1 MPTIDPALQEF
12 FSTPDTPN
20 KNTNTQPVP
29 ITETIAP
36 EPKPT
41 GKPQPVDPNLLN
53 FFNEEKTNYQ
63 KIQPKQ
69 SGLVKDPKEDDF
81 GFWRIV
87 GDMTLSIPQGVVNA
101 VEEQGDFL
109 DENIVSLG
117 GIEFGDK
124 DGKLSFKDFIPQ
136 YVSPKRWKEQRYSE
150 ERQLPL
156 FYKPKTL
163 AGNITEG
170 VSRFITGFY
179 LPNKFLKGAGLVGGF
194 GVTALRGMSAGAVA
208 DLTVFDPN
216 EGRLSDMLVEFDSPV
231 LNNAV
236 TQYLATDE
244 EDTEMEGRLK
254 NVLEGM
260 IIGGVAEG
268 VLFGIKAFKKA
279 KATKNFDEKNAI
291 YKEAGEAIKEVQNPK
306 SKTITLNEYSEI
318 SSKGEIKQARTEDQN
333 FEAIL
338 SGEIKAVEFNFMDS
352 TSKLSKE
359 YESGT
364 FTKKIENKKLYIE
377 DDKMGKVYIGKTK
390 KDVDFL
396 KNSENPYDY
405 GISSGYSENDIA
417 AFYLKKRGGNTK
429 LAYEEFISDRQNYI
443 NKTKQLT
450 TISPIVRK
458 AIVDGNPA
466 INVDELT
473 KEFKIGEKTAKAD
486 SESFIKKILNTKSFR
501 NAEHVLKTI
510 DDAVEQ
516 FDDAT
521 KNFLENDVL
530 RNDVAEELAKTLARN
545 KDELLRALPK
555 QTEAAKQGTVRMLA
569 TKMVLQEIARNLQD
583 TSIKYVKQFKDNE
596 KLWTKEARQEIANYT
611 RLIQDVTY
619 SLKEQIRNAARQTQ
633 AGRIQVGAVG
643 GKVIDAEKAA
653 EFVRLYNSNPII
665 LARKF
670 ASGSLDEVIQNAGK
684 TKYQKA
690 IEVFNSA
697 YINSLLSGVFTQAV
711 NLKSGLYEALI
722 RPMEQV
728 IGGAI
733 ARDKKSIQLGFAQY
747 RGMVMSFRD
756 TWKAVGIALRQ
767 GDAVL
772 DPLARTQDNLQI
784 VNGKAVRP
792 ISAANLGFNG
802 RVGTAVDWIGRVI
815 ELPSRLLLTS
825 DEFLKQINY
834 RGRLLSNAI
843 DNTLELRLD
852 ITSKE
857 GKKNIER
864 ILKEGF
870 DANGLANIKDNP
882 INQKALDYARESTF
896 TNSLDNGSYLNWG
909 SKIEN
914 LLRQSPE
921 FRFIMPFIRT
931 PTNLWRHFSN
941 RIPGFGLLTKQNKE
955 LWNSGD
961 RRARAEVLGRQ
972 ALGFAGTMYAL
983 DVALEY
989 VETKDGMRLP
999 KLTGNGPANFDI
1011 KKQWLS
1017 LGWQPYSFAR
1027 QNSDGTVT
1035 YIQYNRMDPR
1045 FYVLGIIADLKEN
1058 IANINDEDK
1067 SDIFGSAFLTVFK
1080 NVTNKTYLRGLS
1092 DVFEVLAEPT
1102 PKNIS
1107 QFFGGV
1113 VGNLIPFVSFRSQGI
1128 PILGIDPDKEA
1139 FQTRSF
1145 IDQVISKT
1153 PFAKGYLETKR
1164 DILTGEPIEK
1174 KPTGLVINP
1183 DGIASFSFWFMG
1195 PTMVGKSSD
1204 VKQDPTAYEVAR
1216 LKLTLSAPE
1225 INKFKVDLTEFKKG
1239 DQTAYDYWLE
1249 QIGKSKDFDGTTLK
1263 QKLENTFKTS
1273 QYKSAKEGDET
1284 FDGGKEYIIKRIFE
1298 GYKKLA
1304 YANMLQKYP
1313 EVRKEIEKSQ
1323 GYKYEM
1329 LTPLKAGEKQIP
1341 KGLE

>member
-1 MPTIDPALQEF
+1 
-12 FSTPDTPN
+12 
-20 KNTNTQPVP
+20 
-29 ITETIAP
+29 
-36 EPKPT
+36 
-41 GKPQPVDPNLLN
+41 
-53 FFNEEKTNYQ
+53 
-63 KIQPKQ
+63 
-69 SGLVKDPKEDDF
+69 
-81 GFWRIV
+81 
-87 GDMTLSIPQGVVNA
+87 MTLSIPQGVVNA

-109 DENIVSLG
+109 DENIISLG

-179 LPNKFLKGAGLVGGF
+179 TPSKILKGVGLSGGF
-194 GVTALRGMSAGAVA
+194 IATGLRGLSAGAVS

-260 IIGGVAEG
+260 LIGGPLEI
-268 VLFGIKAFKKA
+268 LFGIKAFKKA

-291 YKEAGEAIKEVQNPK
+291 YKEAGEAIKEVQA
-306 SKTITLNEYSEI
+306 
-318 SSKGEIKQARTEDQN
+318 G
-333 FEAIL
+333 
-338 SGEIKAVEFNFMDS
+338 
-352 TSKLSKE
+352 
-359 YESGT
+359 
-364 FTKKIENKKLYIE
+364 
-377 DDKMGKVYIGKTK
+377 
-390 KDVDFL
+390 
-396 KNSENPYDY
+396 
-405 GISSGYSENDIA
+405 
-417 AFYLKKRGGNTK
+417 
-429 LAYEEFISDRQNYI
+429 
-443 NKTKQLT
+443 NKTA
-450 TISPIVRK
+450 PVVRK

-466 INVDELT
+466 INVDELV

-510 DDAVEQ
+510 DDVAEQ

-569 TKMVLQEIARNLQD
+569 SKMVLQEIARNLQE
-583 TSIKYVKQFKDNE
+583 TSIKYVKQFGDNE
-596 KLWTKEARQEIANYT
+596 KLWTKETRQEIANYAN
-611 RLIQDVTY
+611 LIQNVTY
-619 SLKEQIRNAARQTQ
+619 SLKEQIRGAARVTQ
-633 AGRIQVGAVG
+633 AGRVQVGAVD
-643 GKVIDAEKAA
+643 GKVINAEKAA
-653 EFVRLYNSNPII
+653 EYVKLYNSNPII
-665 LARKF
+665 LAKKF
-670 ASGSLDEVIQNAGK
+670 STGSLDEVIQIAGK

-722 RPMEQV
+722 RPMEQI
-728 IGGAI
+728 IGGGL
-733 ARDKKSIQLGFAQY
+733 ARDKRSIKLGFAQY
-747 RGMVMSFRD
+747 RGMIMSFRD
-756 TWKAVGIALRQ
+756 TWRAVGIALRQ

-802 RVGTAVDWIGRVI
+802 RVGTAIDWIGRVI
-815 ELPSRLLLTS
+815 ELPSRLLITS

-834 RGRLLSNAI
+834 RGRLFTNALE
-843 DNTLELRLD
+843 NTMELGLD

-857 GKKNIER
+857 GRKNIDR

-870 DANGLANIKDNP
+870 DENGLANIKNNP
-882 INQKALDYARESTF
+882 INEKALQYARESTF
-896 TNSLDNGSYLNWG
+896 TNSLTDGSYRNWG
-909 SKIEN
+909 SKIETFIRN
-914 LLRQSPE
+914 SPE
-921 FRFIMPFIRT
+921 FRFIIPFIRT

-941 RIPGFGLLTKQNKE
+941 RVPGFGFLTRQNQE

-972 ALGFAGTMYAL
+972 ALGFAATMYGL
-983 DVALEY
+983 DVALEF

-999 KLTGNGPANFDI
+999 KITGNGPANFDI

-1017 LGWQPYSFAR
+1017 LGWQPYSIAR
-1027 QNSDGTVT
+1027 QNADGTVT

-1045 FYVLGIIADLKEN
+1045 FYVLGITADLKEN

-1067 SDIFGSAFLTVFK
+1067 LDLIGAAFLTVFK

-1092 DVFEVLAEPT
+1092 DVFEVLSDPT

-1113 VGNLIPFVSFRSQGI
+1113 VGNLIPYVSFRSQGI
-1128 PILGIDPDKEA
+1128 PGIIDPDKEA
-1139 FQTRSF
+1139 FETRSF
-1145 IDQVISKT
+1145 IDQVIAKT
-1153 PFAKGYLETKR
+1153 PFAKGYLERKR

-1204 VKQDPTAYEVAR
+1204 VNQDPVAYEVAR
-1216 LKLTLSAPE
+1216 LKLTLSTPE
-1225 INKFKVDLTEFKKG
+1225 IKRIKTVDLTEYKKG

-1249 QIGKSKDFDGTTLK
+1249 QIGKAKDFDGTTLK

-1313 EVRKEIEKSQ
+1313 EVRKEIEKAQ

-1329 LTPLKAGEKQIP
+1329 LTPLKAGQKQIP
-1341 KGLE
+1341 SGLE

>member
-20 KNTNTQPVP
+20 KNINTPPVP
-29 ITETIAP
+29 ITETVAP

-41 GKPQPVDPNLLN
+41 GKPQAIDPNLLN

-81 GFWRIV
+81 GFWRTV

-136 YVSPKRWKEQRYSE
+136 YVSPTRWKEQRYSE

-170 VSRFITGFY
+170 VSRFVTGFY
-179 LPNKFLKGAGLVGGF
+179 TPNKFLKGAGLVGGF
-194 GVTALRGMSAGAVA
+194 GVTALRGMTAGAVA

-254 NVLEGM
+254 NVIEGM

-279 KATKNFDEKNAI
+279 KATQNFDEKNAI
-291 YKEAGEAIKEVQNPK
+291 YKEAGEAIKEVQA
-306 SKTITLNEYSEI
+306 
-318 SSKGEIKQARTEDQN
+318 G
-333 FEAIL
+333 
-338 SGEIKAVEFNFMDS
+338 
-352 TSKLSKE
+352 
-359 YESGT
+359 
-364 FTKKIENKKLYIE
+364 
-377 DDKMGKVYIGKTK
+377 
-390 KDVDFL
+390 
-396 KNSENPYDY
+396 
-405 GISSGYSENDIA
+405 
-417 AFYLKKRGGNTK
+417 
-429 LAYEEFISDRQNYI
+429 
-443 NKTKQLT
+443 NKTA
-450 TISPIVRK
+450 PVVRK

-486 SESFIKKILNTKSFR
+486 AESFIKKILNTKSFR

-510 DDAVEQ
+510 DDVADQ

-521 KNFLENDVL
+521 KNYLENDVL
-530 RNDVAEELAKTLARN
+530 RNDIAEELAKTLARD
-545 KDELLRALPK
+545 KDEILRALPK
-555 QTEAAKQGTVRMLA
+555 QTEAAKQGTVRMVA
-569 TKMVLQEIARNLQD
+569 SKMILQEIARNLQD
-583 TSIKYVKQFKDNE
+583 TSIKYVKQFGENE
-596 KLWTKEARQEIANYT
+596 KLWTKESRQEIANYAN
-611 RLIQDVTY
+611 LIQKVTY
-619 SLKEQIRNAARQTQ
+619 SLKEQIRGAARVTQ

-653 EFVRLYNSNPII
+653 EFVRLYNSNPVI
-665 LARKF
+665 LAKKF
-670 ASGSLDEVIQNAGK
+670 STGSLDEVIQNAGK

-728 IGGAI
+728 VGGAI

-747 RGMVMSFRD
+747 RGMIHSFRD
-756 TWKAVGIALRQ
+756 TWKAVGLALRQ

-802 RVGTAVDWIGRVI
+802 RVGTAIDWIGRVI
-815 ELPSRLLLTS
+815 ELPSRLLITS

-834 RGRLLSNAI
+834 RGRLLSNALE
-843 DNTLELRLD
+843 NTMELGLD

-870 DANGLANIKDNP
+870 DENGLANIKNNP
-882 INQKALDYARESTF
+882 INEKALQYARESTF
-896 TNSLDNGSYLNWG
+896 TNSLTNGSYRNWG
-909 SKIEN
+909 SKIESFIRN
-914 LLRQSPE
+914 SPE
-921 FRFIMPFIRT
+921 FRFVMPFIRT

-941 RIPGFGLLTKQNKE
+941 RIPGFGLLTRQNQE

-1035 YIQYNRMDPR
+1035 YVQYNRMDPR
-1045 FYVLGIIADLKEN
+1045 FYVLGIMADLKEN

-1067 SDIFGSAFLTVFK
+1067 SDIFGAAVLTVFK

-1092 DVFEVLAEPT
+1092 DTFEVLSEPT

-1128 PILGIDPDKEA
+1128 PLLGIDPDKEA
-1139 FQTRSF
+1139 LETRSF
-1145 IDQVISKT
+1145 IDQIIAKT

-1225 INKFKVDLTEFKKG
+1225 IKKFKVDLTEFKKG

-1249 QIGKSKDFDGTTLK
+1249 QVGKAKDFDGTTLK

-1284 FDGGKEYIIKRIFE
+1284 FDGGKEYIVKRIFE

-1323 GYKYEM
+1323 GYKYQM

>member
-20 KNTNTQPVP
+20 KNINTQPVP
-29 ITETIAP
+29 ITETVAP

-41 GKPQPVDPNLLN
+41 GKPQAIDPNLLN

-81 GFWRIV
+81 GFWRTV

-136 YVSPKRWKEQRYSE
+136 YVSPTRWKEQKYSE

-179 LPNKFLKGAGLVGGF
+179 TPNKFLKGAGLVGGF
-194 GVTALRGMSAGAVA
+194 GVTALRGMTAGAVA

-216 EGRLSDMLVEFDSPV
+216 EGRLSDLLVEFDSPV

-254 NVLEGM
+254 NVIEGM

-279 KATKNFDEKNAI
+279 KATQNFDEKNAI
-291 YKEAGEAIKEVQNPK
+291 YKEAGEAIKEVQA
-306 SKTITLNEYSEI
+306 
-318 SSKGEIKQARTEDQN
+318 G
-333 FEAIL
+333 
-338 SGEIKAVEFNFMDS
+338 
-352 TSKLSKE
+352 
-359 YESGT
+359 
-364 FTKKIENKKLYIE
+364 
-377 DDKMGKVYIGKTK
+377 
-390 KDVDFL
+390 
-396 KNSENPYDY
+396 
-405 GISSGYSENDIA
+405 
-417 AFYLKKRGGNTK
+417 
-429 LAYEEFISDRQNYI
+429 
-443 NKTKQLT
+443 NKTALV
-450 TISPIVRK
+450 VRK

-473 KEFKIGEKTAKAD
+473 KEFKVGEKTAKAD

-510 DDAVEQ
+510 DDVADQ

-530 RNDVAEELAKTLARN
+530 RNDVAEELATTLARN
-545 KDELLRALPK
+545 KDEILRALPK

-569 TKMVLQEIARNLQD
+569 SKMVLQEIARNLQD
-583 TSIKYVKQFKDNE
+583 TSIKYVKQFGDNE
-596 KLWTKEARQEIANYT
+596 KLWTKEARQEIANYAN
-611 RLIQDVTY
+611 LIQNVTY
-619 SLKEQIRNAARQTQ
+619 SLKEQIRGAARVTQ
-633 AGRIQVGAVG
+633 AGRVQVGAVG
-643 GKVIDAEKAA
+643 GKVVDAEKAA

-665 LARKF
+665 LAKKF
-670 ASGSLDEVIQNAGK
+670 STGSLDEVIQNAGK

-733 ARDKKSIQLGFAQY
+733 TRDKKTIQLGFAQY
-747 RGMVMSFRD
+747 RGMLMSFRD
-756 TWKAVGIALRQ
+756 TWKATSLALRQ

-802 RVGTAVDWIGRVI
+802 RVGTSIDWIGRVI
-815 ELPSRLLLTS
+815 ELPSRLLITG

-834 RGRLLSNAI
+834 RGRLLSNALE
-843 DNTLELRLD
+843 NTMELGLD

-857 GKKNIER
+857 GRKNIDR

-870 DANGLANIKDNP
+870 DENGLANIKNNP
-882 INQKALDYARESTF
+882 INEKALQYARESTF
-896 TNSLDNGSYLNWG
+896 TNSLTNGSYLNWG

-914 LLRQSPE
+914 FLRQSPE

-941 RIPGFGLLTKQNKE
+941 RIPGFGALTKQNRD

-1045 FYVLGIIADLKEN
+1045 FYVLGIMADLKEN

-1113 VGNLIPFVSFRSQGI
+1113 VGNLIPFVSFRSQGV
-1128 PILGIDPDKEA
+1128 PLLGIDPDKEA

-1145 IDQVISKT
+1145 IDQVIAKT

-1164 DILTGEPIEK
+1164 DILTGDPIEK

-1225 INKFKVDLTEFKKG
+1225 IKKFKVDLTEFKKG

-1249 QIGKSKDFDGTTLK
+1249 QVGKAKDFDGTTLK

-1284 FDGGKEYIIKRIFE
+1284 VDGGKEYIIKRIFD

>member
-20 KNTNTQPVP
+20 KNINTQPVP
-29 ITETIAP
+29 ITETVAP

-41 GKPQPVDPNLLN
+41 GKPQAIDPNLLN

-81 GFWRIV
+81 GFWRTV

-136 YVSPKRWKEQRYSE
+136 YVSPTRWKEQKYSE

-179 LPNKFLKGAGLVGGF
+179 TPNKFLKGAGLVGGF
-194 GVTALRGMSAGAVA
+194 GVTALRGMTAGAVA

-216 EGRLSDMLVEFDSPV
+216 EGRLSDLLVEFDSPV

-254 NVLEGM
+254 NVIEGM

-279 KATKNFDEKNAI
+279 KATQNFDEKNAI
-291 YKEAGEAIKEVQNPK
+291 YKEAGEAIKEVQA
-306 SKTITLNEYSEI
+306 
-318 SSKGEIKQARTEDQN
+318 G
-333 FEAIL
+333 
-338 SGEIKAVEFNFMDS
+338 
-352 TSKLSKE
+352 
-359 YESGT
+359 
-364 FTKKIENKKLYIE
+364 
-377 DDKMGKVYIGKTK
+377 
-390 KDVDFL
+390 
-396 KNSENPYDY
+396 
-405 GISSGYSENDIA
+405 
-417 AFYLKKRGGNTK
+417 
-429 LAYEEFISDRQNYI
+429 
-443 NKTKQLT
+443 NKTALV
-450 TISPIVRK
+450 VRK

-473 KEFKIGEKTAKAD
+473 KEFKVGEKTAKAD

-510 DDAVEQ
+510 DDVADQ

-530 RNDVAEELAKTLARN
+530 RNDVAEELATTLARN
-545 KDELLRALPK
+545 KDEILRALPK

-569 TKMVLQEIARNLQD
+569 SKMVLQEIARNLQD
-583 TSIKYVKQFKDNE
+583 TSIKYVKQFGDNE
-596 KLWTKEARQEIANYT
+596 KLWTKEARQEIANYAN
-611 RLIQDVTY
+611 LIQNVTY
-619 SLKEQIRNAARQTQ
+619 SLKEQIRGAARVTQ
-633 AGRIQVGAVG
+633 AGRVQVGAVG
-643 GKVIDAEKAA
+643 GKVVDAEKAA

-665 LARKF
+665 LAKKF
-670 ASGSLDEVIQNAGK
+670 STGSLDEVIQNAGK

-747 RGMVMSFRD
+747 RGMIHSFRD

-802 RVGTAVDWIGRVI
+802 RVGTAIDWIGRVI
-815 ELPSRLLLTS
+815 ELPSRLLITS

-834 RGRLLSNAI
+834 RGRLLSNALE
-843 DNTLELRLD
+843 NTMELGLD

-857 GKKNIER
+857 GRKNIDR

-870 DANGLANIKDNP
+870 DENGLANIKNNP
-882 INQKALDYARESTF
+882 INEKALQYARESTF
-896 TNSLDNGSYLNWG
+896 TNSLTNGSYRNWG
-909 SKIEN
+909 SKIESFIRN
-914 LLRQSPE
+914 SPE
-921 FRFIMPFIRT
+921 FRFVMPFIRT

-941 RIPGFGLLTKQNKE
+941 RIPGFGLLTRQNQE

-989 VETKDGMRLP
+989 IETKDGMRLP

-1067 SDIFGSAFLTVFK
+1067 TDIMGAAVLTVFK

-1092 DVFEVLAEPT
+1092 DTFEILSEPT

-1128 PILGIDPDKEA
+1128 PGILDPDKEA
-1139 FQTRSF
+1139 LQTRSF
-1145 IDQVISKT
+1145 IDQVIAKT

-1195 PTMVGKSSD
+1195 PTMVGRSSD
-1204 VKQDPTAYEVAR
+1204 VKQDTTAYEVAR

-1225 INKFKVDLTEFKKG
+1225 IKKFKVDLTEFKKG

-1249 QIGKSKDFDGTTLK
+1249 QVGKAKDFDGTTLK

-1284 FDGGKEYIIKRIFE
+1284 VDGGKEYIIKRIFD

-1323 GYKYEM
+1323 GYKYQM

>member
-20 KNTNTQPVP
+20 KNINTQSVP
-29 ITETIAP
+29 ITETVTP

-81 GFWRIV
+81 GFWRTV

-124 DGKLSFKDFIPQ
+124 DGKLSFKDFIPK
-136 YVSPKRWKEQRYSE
+136 YVSPTRWKEQKYSE

-163 AGNITEG
+163 AGNVTEG
-170 VSRFITGFY
+170 VSRFLGGYF
-179 LPNKFLKGAGLVGGF
+179 LPSRFLKGAGLVGGF
-194 GVTALRGMSAGAVA
+194 GVTALRGLTAGAVA

-279 KATKNFDEKNAI
+279 KATQNFDEKNAI
-291 YKEAGEAIKEVQNPK
+291 YKEAGEAIKEVQ
-306 SKTITLNEYSEI
+306 
-318 SSKGEIKQARTEDQN
+318 A
-333 FEAIL
+333 
-338 SGEIKAVEFNFMDS
+338 
-352 TSKLSKE
+352 
-359 YESGT
+359 
-364 FTKKIENKKLYIE
+364 
-377 DDKMGKVYIGKTK
+377 
-390 KDVDFL
+390 
-396 KNSENPYDY
+396 
-405 GISSGYSENDIA
+405 
-417 AFYLKKRGGNTK
+417 GNT
-429 LAYEEFISDRQNYI
+429 
-443 NKTKQLT
+443 T
-450 TISPIVRK
+450 SPVVRK

-510 DDAVEQ
+510 DDAASQ

-530 RNDVAEELAKTLARN
+530 RNDIAEGLAKNIASS
-545 KDELLRALPK
+545 KDEILRALPK

-569 TKMVLQEIARNLQD
+569 SKMVLQEIARNLQD
-583 TSIKYVKQFKDNE
+583 TSIKYVKQFGENE

-611 RLIQDVTY
+611 KLIQDVTY
-619 SLKEQIRNAARQTQ
+619 SLKEQIRGAARVTQ
-633 AGRIQVGAVG
+633 AGRVKVGAVG

-653 EFVRLYNSNPII
+653 EYVRLYNSNPII
-665 LARKF
+665 LAKKF

-747 RGMVMSFRD
+747 RGMIHSFRD

-802 RVGTAVDWIGRVI
+802 RVGTAIDWIGRVI
-815 ELPSRLLLTS
+815 ELPSRLLITS

-834 RGRLLSNAI
+834 RGRLLSNALE
-843 DNTLELRLD
+843 NTMELGLD

-857 GKKNIER
+857 GRKNIDR
-864 ILKEGF
+864 ILKQGF
-870 DANGLANIKDNP
+870 DENGLANIKNNP
-882 INQKALDYARESTF
+882 INEKALQYARESTF
-896 TNSLDNGSYLNWG
+896 TNSLTDGSYRNWG
-909 SKIEN
+909 SKIESFIKN
-914 LLRQSPE
+914 SPE
-921 FRFIMPFIRT
+921 FRFVMPFIRT

-941 RIPGFGLLTKQNKE
+941 RIPGFGLLTRQNQE

-989 VETKDGMRLP
+989 IETKDGMRLP

-1067 SDIFGSAFLTVFK
+1067 SDIFGAAVLTVFK

-1092 DVFEVLAEPT
+1092 DTFEVLAEPT

-1128 PILGIDPDKEA
+1128 PGILDPDKEA
-1139 FQTRSF
+1139 LQTRSF
-1145 IDQVISKT
+1145 IDQVIAKT

-1225 INKFKVDLTEFKKG
+1225 IKKFKVDLTEFKKG

-1249 QIGKSKDFDGTTLK
+1249 QVGKAKDFDGTTLK

-1284 FDGGKEYIIKRIFE
+1284 VDGGKEYIIKRIFD

-1313 EVRKEIEKSQ
+1313 EVRKKIEKSQ

>member
-1 MPTIDPALQEF
+1 MPTIDASIQEF

-29 ITETIAP
+29 ITETVAP

-81 GFWRIV
+81 GFWRTV

-101 VEEQGDFL
+101 IEEQGDFL

-124 DGKLSFKDFIPQ
+124 DGKLSFKDFIPK
-136 YVSPKRWKEQRYSE
+136 YVSPTRWKEQKYSE

-163 AGNITEG
+163 AGNVTEG

-179 LPNKFLKGAGLVGGF
+179 TPSKILKGVGLSGGF
-194 GVTALRGMSAGAVA
+194 IATGLRGLSAGAVS

-216 EGRLSDMLVEFDSPV
+216 EGRLSDMLVEFDSPL

-260 IIGGVAEG
+260 LIGGPLEI
-268 VLFGIKAFKKA
+268 LFGIKAFKKA
-279 KATKNFDEKNAI
+279 KATQSIDEKLAI
-291 YKEAGEAIKEVQNPK
+291 YKEAGDAIKEVQA
-306 SKTITLNEYSEI
+306 
-318 SSKGEIKQARTEDQN
+318 G
-333 FEAIL
+333 
-338 SGEIKAVEFNFMDS
+338 
-352 TSKLSKE
+352 
-359 YESGT
+359 
-364 FTKKIENKKLYIE
+364 
-377 DDKMGKVYIGKTK
+377 
-390 KDVDFL
+390 
-396 KNSENPYDY
+396 
-405 GISSGYSENDIA
+405 
-417 AFYLKKRGGNTK
+417 
-429 LAYEEFISDRQNYI
+429 
-443 NKTKQLT
+443 NKTT
-450 TISPIVRK
+450 PIVRK

-510 DDAVEQ
+510 DDAAEQ

-530 RNDVAEELAKTLARN
+530 RNDVAEELAKKIASS
-545 KDELLRALPK
+545 KDEILRALPK

-569 TKMVLQEIARNLQD
+569 SKMVLQEIARNLQD
-583 TSIKYVKQFKDNE
+583 TSIKYVKQFGDNE

-619 SLKEQIRNAARQTQ
+619 SLKEQIRGAARVTQ
-633 AGRIQVGAVG
+633 AGRVQVGAVG

-653 EFVRLYNSNPII
+653 EYVRLYNSNPII

-802 RVGTAVDWIGRVI
+802 RVGTAVDWLGRVI

-834 RGRLLSNAI
+834 RGRLLTNAL
-843 DNTLELRLD
+843 DNTMELGLD

-857 GKKNIER
+857 GKKNIDR

-870 DANGLANIKDNP
+870 DENGLANIKNNP
-882 INQKALDYARESTF
+882 INEKALQYARESTF
-896 TNSLDNGSYLNWG
+896 TNSLTNGSYLNWG

-914 LLRQSPE
+914 FLRKSPE

-941 RIPGFGLLTKQNKE
+941 RIPGFGLLTRQNQE
-955 LWNSGD
+955 LWSSGD

-989 VETKDGMRLP
+989 IQTKDGMRLP

-1017 LGWQPYSFAR
+1017 LGWQPYSIAR
-1027 QNSDGTVT
+1027 QNSDGSVT
-1035 YIQYNRMDPR
+1035 YVQYNRMDPR
-1045 FYVLGIIADLKEN
+1045 FYVLGIMADLKEN

-1067 SDIFGSAFLTVFK
+1067 ADIFGSAFLTVFK
-1080 NVTNKTYLRGLS
+1080 NATNKTYLRGLS

-1128 PILGIDPDKEA
+1128 PLLGIDPDKEA
-1139 FQTRSF
+1139 LETRSF
-1145 IDQVISKT
+1145 IDQVIAKT

-1164 DILTGEPIEK
+1164 DILTGDPIEK

-1195 PTMVGKSSD
+1195 PTMVGKESD

-1216 LKLTLSAPE
+1216 LKLTLSAPD
-1225 INKFKVDLTEFKKG
+1225 IKKFKVDLTEFKKG
-1239 DQTAYDYWLE
+1239 DQTAYDYYLE

-1273 QYKSAKEGDET
+1273 QYKSAKEGDESV
-1284 FDGGKEYIIKRIFE
+1284 DGGKEYIIKRIFD

>member
-1 MPTIDPALQEF
+1 
-12 FSTPDTPN
+12 
-20 KNTNTQPVP
+20 
-29 ITETIAP
+29 
-36 EPKPT
+36 
-41 GKPQPVDPNLLN
+41 
-53 FFNEEKTNYQ
+53 
-63 KIQPKQ
+63 
-69 SGLVKDPKEDDF
+69 
-81 GFWRIV
+81 
-87 GDMTLSIPQGVVNA
+87 
-101 VEEQGDFL
+101 
-109 DENIVSLG
+109 
-117 GIEFGDK
+117 
-124 DGKLSFKDFIPQ
+124 
-136 YVSPKRWKEQRYSE
+136 
-150 ERQLPL
+150 
-156 FYKPKTL
+156 
-163 AGNITEG
+163 
-170 VSRFITGFY
+170 
-179 LPNKFLKGAGLVGGF
+179 
-194 GVTALRGMSAGAVA
+194 
-208 DLTVFDPN
+208 
-216 EGRLSDMLVEFDSPV
+216 
-231 LNNAV
+231 
-236 TQYLATDE
+236 
-244 EDTEMEGRLK
+244 
-254 NVLEGM
+254 
-260 IIGGVAEG
+260 
-268 VLFGIKAFKKA
+268 
-279 KATKNFDEKNAI
+279 
-291 YKEAGEAIKEVQNPK
+291 
-306 SKTITLNEYSEI
+306 
-318 SSKGEIKQARTEDQN
+318 
-333 FEAIL
+333 
-338 SGEIKAVEFNFMDS
+338 
-352 TSKLSKE
+352 
-359 YESGT
+359 
-364 FTKKIENKKLYIE
+364 
-377 DDKMGKVYIGKTK
+377 
-390 KDVDFL
+390 
-396 KNSENPYDY
+396 
-405 GISSGYSENDIA
+405 
-417 AFYLKKRGGNTK
+417 
-429 LAYEEFISDRQNYI
+429 
-443 NKTKQLT
+443 
-450 TISPIVRK
+450 
-458 AIVDGNPA
+458 
-466 INVDELT
+466 
-473 KEFKIGEKTAKAD
+473 
-486 SESFIKKILNTKSFR
+486 
-501 NAEHVLKTI
+501 
-510 DDAVEQ
+510 
-516 FDDAT
+516 
-521 KNFLENDVL
+521 
-530 RNDVAEELAKTLARN
+530 
-545 KDELLRALPK
+545 
-555 QTEAAKQGTVRMLA
+555 MLA
-569 TKMVLQEIARNLQD
+569 SKMVLQEIARNLQD
-583 TSIKYVKQFKDNE
+583 TSIKYVKQFGENE

-611 RLIQDVTY
+611 KLIQDVTY
-619 SLKEQIRNAARQTQ
+619 SLKEQIRGAARVTQ
-633 AGRIQVGAVG
+633 AGRVKVGAVG

-653 EFVRLYNSNPII
+653 EYVRLYNSNPII
-665 LARKF
+665 LAKKF

-747 RGMVMSFRD
+747 RGMIHSFRD

-802 RVGTAVDWIGRVI
+802 RVGTAIDWIGRVI
-815 ELPSRLLLTS
+815 ELPSRLLITS

-834 RGRLLSNAI
+834 RGRLLSNALE
-843 DNTLELRLD
+843 NTMELGLD

-857 GKKNIER
+857 GRKNIDR

-870 DANGLANIKDNP
+870 DENGLANIKNNP
-882 INQKALDYARESTF
+882 INEKALQYARESTF
-896 TNSLDNGSYLNWG
+896 TNSLTDGSYRNWG
-909 SKIEN
+909 SKIESFIKN
-914 LLRQSPE
+914 SPE
-921 FRFIMPFIRT
+921 FRFVMPFIRT

-941 RIPGFGLLTKQNKE
+941 RIPGFGLLTRQNQE

-989 VETKDGMRLP
+989 IETKDGMRLP

-1092 DVFEVLAEPT
+1092 DTFEVLAEPT

-1128 PILGIDPDKEA
+1128 PGILDPDKEA
-1139 FQTRSF
+1139 LQTRSF
-1145 IDQVISKT
+1145 IDQVIAKT

-1164 DILTGEPIEK
+1164 DILTGDPIEK

-1225 INKFKVDLTEFKKG
+1225 IKKFKVDLTEFKKG

-1249 QIGKSKDFDGTTLK
+1249 QVGKAKDFDGTTLK

-1284 FDGGKEYIIKRIFE
+1284 VDGGKEYIIKRIFD

>member
-20 KNTNTQPVP
+20 KNINTQSVP
-29 ITETIAP
+29 ITETVAP

-41 GKPQPVDPNLLN
+41 GKPQAIDPNLLN

-81 GFWRIV
+81 GFWRTV

-124 DGKLSFKDFIPQ
+124 DGKLSFKDFIPK
-136 YVSPKRWKEQRYSE
+136 YVSPTRWKEQKYSE

-194 GVTALRGMSAGAVA
+194 TVTGLRGMSAGAIA

-236 TQYLATDE
+236 TQYLATNE

-260 IIGGVAEG
+260 LIGGPLEI
-268 VLFGIKAFKKA
+268 LFGIKAFKKA
-279 KATKNFDEKNAI
+279 KATQNFDEKNAI
-291 YKEAGEAIKEVQNPK
+291 YKEAGEAIKEVQA
-306 SKTITLNEYSEI
+306 
-318 SSKGEIKQARTEDQN
+318 G
-333 FEAIL
+333 
-338 SGEIKAVEFNFMDS
+338 
-352 TSKLSKE
+352 
-359 YESGT
+359 
-364 FTKKIENKKLYIE
+364 
-377 DDKMGKVYIGKTK
+377 
-390 KDVDFL
+390 
-396 KNSENPYDY
+396 
-405 GISSGYSENDIA
+405 
-417 AFYLKKRGGNTK
+417 
-429 LAYEEFISDRQNYI
+429 
-443 NKTKQLT
+443 NKTALV
-450 TISPIVRK
+450 VRK
-458 AIVDGNPA
+458 TIVDGNPA

-473 KEFKIGEKTAKAD
+473 KEFKVGEKTAKAD

-501 NAEHVLKTI
+501 NAEHVLKTL
-510 DDAVEQ
+510 DDVADQ

-530 RNDVAEELAKTLARN
+530 RNDVAEELATTLARN
-545 KDELLRALPK
+545 KDEILRALPK

-569 TKMVLQEIARNLQD
+569 SKMVLQEIARNLQD
-583 TSIKYVKQFKDNE
+583 TSIKYIAQFGENE

-611 RLIQDVTY
+611 KLIQDVTY
-619 SLKEQIRNAARQTQ
+619 SLKEQIRGAARLTQ
-633 AGRIQVGAVG
+633 AGRVQVGAVG

-653 EFVRLYNSNPII
+653 EYVRLYNSNPII
-665 LARKF
+665 LAKKF

-747 RGMVMSFRD
+747 RGMVTSFRD

-784 VNGKAVRP
+784 VNGKTVRP

-815 ELPSRLLLTS
+815 ELPSRLLITS

-834 RGRLLSNAI
+834 RGRLLSNALN
-843 DNTLELRLD
+843 NTMELRLD

-870 DANGLANIKDNP
+870 DENGLANIKNNP
-882 INQKALDYARESTF
+882 INEKALQYARESTF
-896 TNSLDNGSYLNWG
+896 TNSLTNGSYLNWG

-914 LLRQSPE
+914 FLRQSPE

-941 RIPGFGLLTKQNKE
+941 RIPGFGLLTRQNQE

-1035 YIQYNRMDPR
+1035 YVQYNRMDPR
-1045 FYVLGIIADLKEN
+1045 FYVLGIMADLKEN

-1113 VGNLIPFVSFRSQGI
+1113 VGNLIPFVSFRSQGV
-1128 PILGIDPDKEA
+1128 PLLGIDPDKEA

-1145 IDQVISKT
+1145 IDQVIAKT

-1164 DILTGEPIEK
+1164 DILTGDPIEK

-1225 INKFKVDLTEFKKG
+1225 IKKFKVDLTEFKKG

-1249 QIGKSKDFDGTTLK
+1249 QVGKAKDFDGTTLK

-1284 FDGGKEYIIKRIFE
+1284 VDGGKEYIIKRIFE

>member
-1 MPTIDPALQEF
+1 MPTIDASIQEF

-29 ITETIAP
+29 ITETVAP

-69 SGLVKDPKEDDF
+69 SGLVKNPKENDF
-81 GFWRIV
+81 GFWRTV

-101 VEEQGDFL
+101 IEEQGDFL

-124 DGKLSFKDFIPQ
+124 DGKLSFKDFIPK
-136 YVSPKRWKEQRYSE
+136 YVSPTRWKEQKYSE

-163 AGNITEG
+163 AGNVTEG

-179 LPNKFLKGAGLVGGF
+179 TPSKILKGVGLSGGF
-194 GVTALRGMSAGAVA
+194 IATGLRGLSAGAVS

-216 EGRLSDMLVEFDSPV
+216 EGRLSDMLVEFDSPL

-260 IIGGVAEG
+260 LIGGPLEI
-268 VLFGIKAFKKA
+268 LFGIKAFKKA
-279 KATKNFDEKNAI
+279 KATQSIDEKLAI
-291 YKEAGEAIKEVQNPK
+291 YKEAGDAIKEVQA
-306 SKTITLNEYSEI
+306 
-318 SSKGEIKQARTEDQN
+318 G
-333 FEAIL
+333 
-338 SGEIKAVEFNFMDS
+338 
-352 TSKLSKE
+352 
-359 YESGT
+359 
-364 FTKKIENKKLYIE
+364 
-377 DDKMGKVYIGKTK
+377 
-390 KDVDFL
+390 
-396 KNSENPYDY
+396 
-405 GISSGYSENDIA
+405 
-417 AFYLKKRGGNTK
+417 
-429 LAYEEFISDRQNYI
+429 
-443 NKTKQLT
+443 NKTT
-450 TISPIVRK
+450 PIVRK

-510 DDAVEQ
+510 DDAAEQ

-530 RNDVAEELAKTLARN
+530 RNDVAEELAKKIASS
-545 KDELLRALPK
+545 KDEILRALPK

-569 TKMVLQEIARNLQD
+569 SKMVLQEIARNLQD
-583 TSIKYVKQFKDNE
+583 TSIKYVKQFGDNE

-619 SLKEQIRNAARQTQ
+619 SLKEQIRGAARVTQ
-633 AGRIQVGAVG
+633 AGRVQVGAVG

-653 EFVRLYNSNPII
+653 EYVRLYNSNPII

-802 RVGTAVDWIGRVI
+802 RVGTAVDWLGRVI

-834 RGRLLSNAI
+834 RGRLLTNAL
-843 DNTLELRLD
+843 DNTMELGLD

-857 GKKNIER
+857 GRKNIDR

-870 DANGLANIKDNP
+870 DENGLANIKNNP
-882 INQKALDYARESTF
+882 INEKALQYARESTF
-896 TNSLDNGSYLNWG
+896 TNSLTNGSYLNWG

-914 LLRQSPE
+914 FLRKSPE

-941 RIPGFGLLTKQNKE
+941 RIPGFGLLTRQNQE
-955 LWNSGD
+955 LWSSGD

-989 VETKDGMRLP
+989 IQTKDGMRLP

-1017 LGWQPYSFAR
+1017 LGWQPYSIAR
-1027 QNSDGTVT
+1027 QNSDGSVT
-1035 YIQYNRMDPR
+1035 YVQYNRMDPR
-1045 FYVLGIIADLKEN
+1045 FYVLGIMADLKEN

-1080 NVTNKTYLRGLS
+1080 NATNKTYLRGLS
-1092 DVFEVLAEPT
+1092 DVFEVLGDPT

-1113 VGNLIPFVSFRSQGI
+1113 VGNFIPFVSFRSQGV

-1139 FQTRSF
+1139 LETRSF
-1145 IDQVISKT
+1145 IDQVIAKT

-1195 PTMVGKSSD
+1195 PTMVGKESD

-1216 LKLTLSAPE
+1216 LKLTLSAPD
-1225 INKFKVDLTEFKKG
+1225 IKKFKVDLTEFKKG
-1239 DQTAYDYWLE
+1239 DQTAYDYYLE

-1273 QYKSAKEGDET
+1273 QYKSAKEGDESV
-1284 FDGGKEYIIKRIFE
+1284 DGGKEYIIKRIFD

>member
-20 KNTNTQPVP
+20 KNINTQSVP
-29 ITETIAP
+29 ITETVTP

-81 GFWRIV
+81 GFWRTV

-124 DGKLSFKDFIPQ
+124 DGKLSFKDFIPK
-136 YVSPKRWKEQRYSE
+136 YVSPTRWKEQKYSE

-163 AGNITEG
+163 AGNVTEG

-179 LPNKFLKGAGLVGGF
+179 TPSKILKGVGLSGGF
-194 GVTALRGMSAGAVA
+194 IATGLRGLSAGAVS

-216 EGRLSDMLVEFDSPV
+216 EGRLSDMLVEFDSPL

-260 IIGGVAEG
+260 LIGGPLEI
-268 VLFGIKAFKKA
+268 LFGIKAFKKA
-279 KATKNFDEKNAI
+279 KATQNFDEKNAI
-291 YKEAGEAIKEVQNPK
+291 YKEAGEAIKEVQ
-306 SKTITLNEYSEI
+306 
-318 SSKGEIKQARTEDQN
+318 A
-333 FEAIL
+333 
-338 SGEIKAVEFNFMDS
+338 
-352 TSKLSKE
+352 
-359 YESGT
+359 
-364 FTKKIENKKLYIE
+364 
-377 DDKMGKVYIGKTK
+377 
-390 KDVDFL
+390 
-396 KNSENPYDY
+396 
-405 GISSGYSENDIA
+405 
-417 AFYLKKRGGNTK
+417 GNT
-429 LAYEEFISDRQNYI
+429 
-443 NKTKQLT
+443 T
-450 TISPIVRK
+450 SPAVRK

-473 KEFKIGEKTAKAD
+473 KEFKVGEKTAKAD

-510 DDAVEQ
+510 DDVADQ

-530 RNDVAEELAKTLARN
+530 RNDVAEELATTLARN
-545 KDELLRALPK
+545 KDEILRALPK

-569 TKMVLQEIARNLQD
+569 SKMVLQEIARNLQD
-583 TSIKYVKQFKDNE
+583 TSIKYVKQFGDNE
-596 KLWTKEARQEIANYT
+596 KLWTKEARQEIANYAN
-611 RLIQDVTY
+611 LIQNVTY
-619 SLKEQIRNAARQTQ
+619 SLKEQIRGAARVTQ
-633 AGRIQVGAVG
+633 AGRVQVGAVG
-643 GKVIDAEKAA
+643 GKVVDAEKAA

-665 LARKF
+665 LAKKF
-670 ASGSLDEVIQNAGK
+670 STGSLDEVIQNAGK

-733 ARDKKSIQLGFAQY
+733 TRDKKTIQLGFAQY
-747 RGMVMSFRD
+747 RGMLMSFRD
-756 TWKAVGIALRQ
+756 TWKATSLALRQ

-802 RVGTAVDWIGRVI
+802 RVGTSIDWIGRVI
-815 ELPSRLLLTS
+815 ELPSRLLITG

-834 RGRLLSNAI
+834 RGRLLSNALE
-843 DNTLELRLD
+843 NTMELGLD

-857 GKKNIER
+857 GRKNIDR

-870 DANGLANIKDNP
+870 DENGLANIKNNP
-882 INQKALDYARESTF
+882 INEKALQYARESTF
-896 TNSLDNGSYLNWG
+896 TNSLTNGSYLNWG

-914 LLRQSPE
+914 FLRQSPE

-941 RIPGFGLLTKQNKE
+941 RIPGFGALTKQNRD

-1035 YIQYNRMDPR
+1035 YVQYNRMDPR
-1045 FYVLGIIADLKEN
+1045 FYVLGIMADLKEN

-1113 VGNLIPFVSFRSQGI
+1113 VGNLIPFVSFRSQGV
-1128 PILGIDPDKEA
+1128 PLLGIDPDKEA

-1164 DILTGEPIEK
+1164 DILTGDPIEK

-1225 INKFKVDLTEFKKG
+1225 IKKFKVDLTEFKKG

-1249 QIGKSKDFDGTTLK
+1249 QVGKAKDFDGTTLK

-1284 FDGGKEYIIKRIFE
+1284 VDGGKEYIIKRIFD

>member
-12 FSTPDTPN
+12 FSTQDTPN
-20 KNTNTQPVP
+20 KNINTQPVP
-29 ITETIAP
+29 ITETVAP
-36 EPKPT
+36 EPKPI

-81 GFWRIV
+81 GFWRTV

-101 VEEQGDFL
+101 IEEQGDFL

-124 DGKLSFKDFIPQ
+124 DGKLSFKDFIPK
-136 YVSPKRWKEQRYSE
+136 YVSPTRWKEQKYSE

-163 AGNITEG
+163 AGNVTEG

-179 LPNKFLKGAGLVGGF
+179 TPSKILKGVGLSGGF
-194 GVTALRGMSAGAVA
+194 IATGLRGLSAGAVS

-216 EGRLSDMLVEFDSPV
+216 EGRLSDMLVEFDSPL

-260 IIGGVAEG
+260 LIGGPLEI
-268 VLFGIKAFKKA
+268 LFGIKAFKKA
-279 KATKNFDEKNAI
+279 KATQSIDEKLAI
-291 YKEAGEAIKEVQNPK
+291 YKEAGDAIKEVQA
-306 SKTITLNEYSEI
+306 
-318 SSKGEIKQARTEDQN
+318 G
-333 FEAIL
+333 
-338 SGEIKAVEFNFMDS
+338 
-352 TSKLSKE
+352 
-359 YESGT
+359 
-364 FTKKIENKKLYIE
+364 
-377 DDKMGKVYIGKTK
+377 
-390 KDVDFL
+390 
-396 KNSENPYDY
+396 
-405 GISSGYSENDIA
+405 
-417 AFYLKKRGGNTK
+417 
-429 LAYEEFISDRQNYI
+429 
-443 NKTKQLT
+443 NKTT
-450 TISPIVRK
+450 PIVRK

-510 DDAVEQ
+510 DDAAEQ

-530 RNDVAEELAKTLARN
+530 RNDVAEELAKKIASS
-545 KDELLRALPK
+545 KDEILRALPK

-569 TKMVLQEIARNLQD
+569 SKMVLQEIARNLQD
-583 TSIKYVKQFKDNE
+583 TSIKYVKQFGDNE

-619 SLKEQIRNAARQTQ
+619 SLKEQIRGAARVTQ
-633 AGRIQVGAVG
+633 AGRVQVGAVG

-653 EFVRLYNSNPII
+653 EYVRLYNSNPII

-733 ARDKKSIQLGFAQY
+733 ARDKKSIQLGIAQY

-802 RVGTAVDWIGRVI
+802 RVGTAVDWLGRVI

-834 RGRLLSNAI
+834 RGRLLTNAL
-843 DNTLELRLD
+843 DNTMELGLD

-857 GKKNIER
+857 GRKNIDR

-870 DANGLANIKDNP
+870 DENGLANIKNNP
-882 INQKALDYARESTF
+882 INEKALQYARESTF
-896 TNSLDNGSYLNWG
+896 TNSLTNGSYLNWG

-914 LLRQSPE
+914 FLRQSPE

-941 RIPGFGLLTKQNKE
+941 RIPGFGLLTRQNQE
-955 LWNSGD
+955 LWSSGD

-989 VETKDGMRLP
+989 IQTKDGMRLP

-1017 LGWQPYSFAR
+1017 LGWQPYSIAR
-1027 QNSDGTVT
+1027 QNSDGSVT
-1035 YIQYNRMDPR
+1035 YVQYNRMDPR
-1045 FYVLGIIADLKEN
+1045 FYVLGIMADLKEN

-1080 NVTNKTYLRGLS
+1080 NATNKTYLRGLS
-1092 DVFEVLAEPT
+1092 DVFEVLGDPT

-1113 VGNLIPFVSFRSQGI
+1113 VGNFIPFVSFRSQGV

-1139 FQTRSF
+1139 LETRSF
-1145 IDQVISKT
+1145 IDQVIAKT

-1164 DILTGEPIEK
+1164 DILTGDPIEK

-1195 PTMVGKSSD
+1195 PTMVGKESD

-1216 LKLTLSAPE
+1216 LKLTLSAPD
-1225 INKFKVDLTEFKKG
+1225 IKKFKVDLTEFKKG
-1239 DQTAYDYWLE
+1239 DQTAYDYYLE

-1273 QYKSAKEGDET
+1273 QYKSAKEGDESV
-1284 FDGGKEYIIKRIFE
+1284 DGGKEYIIKRIFD

>member
-20 KNTNTQPVP
+20 KNINTQPVP
-29 ITETIAP
+29 ITETVAP

-41 GKPQPVDPNLLN
+41 GKPQAIDPNLLN

-81 GFWRIV
+81 GFWRTV

-136 YVSPKRWKEQRYSE
+136 YVSPTRWKEQKYSE

-179 LPNKFLKGAGLVGGF
+179 TPNKFLKGAGLVGGF
-194 GVTALRGMSAGAVA
+194 GVTALRGMTAGAVA

-254 NVLEGM
+254 NVIEGM

-279 KATKNFDEKNAI
+279 KATQDFDKKNAI
-291 YKEAGEAIKEVQNPK
+291 YKEAGEAIKEVQA
-306 SKTITLNEYSEI
+306 
-318 SSKGEIKQARTEDQN
+318 G
-333 FEAIL
+333 
-338 SGEIKAVEFNFMDS
+338 
-352 TSKLSKE
+352 
-359 YESGT
+359 
-364 FTKKIENKKLYIE
+364 
-377 DDKMGKVYIGKTK
+377 
-390 KDVDFL
+390 
-396 KNSENPYDY
+396 
-405 GISSGYSENDIA
+405 
-417 AFYLKKRGGNTK
+417 
-429 LAYEEFISDRQNYI
+429 
-443 NKTKQLT
+443 NKTALV
-450 TISPIVRK
+450 VRK

-473 KEFKIGEKTAKAD
+473 KEFKVGEKTAKAD

-510 DDAVEQ
+510 DDVADQ

-530 RNDVAEELAKTLARN
+530 RNDVAEELATTLARN
-545 KDELLRALPK
+545 KDEILRALPK

-569 TKMVLQEIARNLQD
+569 SKMVLQEIARNLQD
-583 TSIKYVKQFKDNE
+583 TSIKYVKQFGDNE
-596 KLWTKEARQEIANYT
+596 KLWTKEARQEIANYAN
-611 RLIQDVTY
+611 LIQNVTY
-619 SLKEQIRNAARQTQ
+619 SLKEQIRGAARVTQ
-633 AGRIQVGAVG
+633 AGRVQVGAVG
-643 GKVIDAEKAA
+643 GKVVDAEKAA

-665 LARKF
+665 LAKKF
-670 ASGSLDEVIQNAGK
+670 STGSLDEVIQNAGK

-733 ARDKKSIQLGFAQY
+733 TRDKKTIQLGFAQY
-747 RGMVMSFRD
+747 RGMIHSFRD
-756 TWKAVGIALRQ
+756 TWKAVGFALRQ

-802 RVGTAVDWIGRVI
+802 RVGTSIDWIGRVI
-815 ELPSRLLLTS
+815 ELPSRLLITG

-834 RGRLLSNAI
+834 RGRLLSNALE
-843 DNTLELRLD
+843 NTMELGLD

-857 GKKNIER
+857 GRKNIDR

-870 DANGLANIKDNP
+870 DENGLANIKNNP
-882 INQKALDYARESTF
+882 INEKALQYARESTF
-896 TNSLDNGSYLNWG
+896 TNSLTNGSYLNWG

-914 LLRQSPE
+914 FLRQSPE

-941 RIPGFGLLTKQNKE
+941 RIPGFGALTKQNRD

-1045 FYVLGIIADLKEN
+1045 FYVLGIMADLKEN

-1113 VGNLIPFVSFRSQGI
+1113 VGNLIPFVSFRSQGV
-1128 PILGIDPDKEA
+1128 PLLGIDPDKEA

-1145 IDQVISKT
+1145 IDQVIAKT

-1225 INKFKVDLTEFKKG
+1225 IKKFKVDLTEFKKG

-1249 QIGKSKDFDGTTLK
+1249 QVGKAKDFDGTTLK

-1284 FDGGKEYIIKRIFE
+1284 VDGGKEYIIKRIFD

>member
-20 KNTNTQPVP
+20 KNINTQSVP
-29 ITETIAP
+29 ITETVAP

-41 GKPQPVDPNLLN
+41 GKPQAVDPNLLN

-81 GFWRIV
+81 GFWRTV

-136 YVSPKRWKEQRYSE
+136 YVSPTRWKEQKYSE

-179 LPNKFLKGAGLVGGF
+179 TPNKFLKGAGLVGGF
-194 GVTALRGMSAGAVA
+194 GVTALRGMTAGAVA

-254 NVLEGM
+254 NVIEGM

-279 KATKNFDEKNAI
+279 KATQDFDKKNAI
-291 YKEAGEAIKEVQNPK
+291 YKEAGEAIKEVQA
-306 SKTITLNEYSEI
+306 
-318 SSKGEIKQARTEDQN
+318 G
-333 FEAIL
+333 
-338 SGEIKAVEFNFMDS
+338 
-352 TSKLSKE
+352 
-359 YESGT
+359 
-364 FTKKIENKKLYIE
+364 
-377 DDKMGKVYIGKTK
+377 
-390 KDVDFL
+390 
-396 KNSENPYDY
+396 
-405 GISSGYSENDIA
+405 
-417 AFYLKKRGGNTK
+417 
-429 LAYEEFISDRQNYI
+429 
-443 NKTKQLT
+443 NKTA
-450 TISPIVRK
+450 SVVRK

-473 KEFKIGEKTAKAD
+473 KEFKVGEKTAKAD

-510 DDAVEQ
+510 DDVADQ

-530 RNDVAEELAKTLARN
+530 RNDVAEELATTLARN
-545 KDELLRALPK
+545 KDEILRALPK

-569 TKMVLQEIARNLQD
+569 SKMVLQEIARNLQD
-583 TSIKYVKQFKDNE
+583 TSIKYVKQFGDNE
-596 KLWTKEARQEIANYT
+596 KLWTKEARQEIANYAN
-611 RLIQDVTY
+611 LIQNVTY
-619 SLKEQIRNAARQTQ
+619 SLKEQIRGAARVTQ
-633 AGRIQVGAVG
+633 AGRVQVGAVG
-643 GKVIDAEKAA
+643 GKVVDAEKAA

-665 LARKF
+665 LAKKF
-670 ASGSLDEVIQNAGK
+670 STGSLDEVIQNAGK

-747 RGMVMSFRD
+747 RGMIHSFRD

-802 RVGTAVDWIGRVI
+802 RVGTSIDWIGRVI
-815 ELPSRLLLTS
+815 ELPSRLLITG

-834 RGRLLSNAI
+834 RGRLLSNALE
-843 DNTLELRLD
+843 NTMELGLD

-857 GKKNIER
+857 GRKNIDR

-870 DANGLANIKDNP
+870 DENGLANIKNNP
-882 INQKALDYARESTF
+882 INEKALQYARESTF
-896 TNSLDNGSYLNWG
+896 TNSLTNGSYLNWG

-914 LLRQSPE
+914 FLRQSPE

-941 RIPGFGLLTKQNKE
+941 RIPGFGLLTRQNQE

-1045 FYVLGIIADLKEN
+1045 FYVLGIMADLKEN

-1113 VGNLIPFVSFRSQGI
+1113 VGNLIPFVSFRSQGV
-1128 PILGIDPDKEA
+1128 PLLGIDPDKEA

-1145 IDQVISKT
+1145 IDQVIAKT

-1225 INKFKVDLTEFKKG
+1225 IKKFKVDLTEFKKG

-1249 QIGKSKDFDGTTLK
+1249 QVGKAKDFDGTTLK

-1284 FDGGKEYIIKRIFE
+1284 VDGGKEYIIKRIFD

>member
-20 KNTNTQPVP
+20 KNINTQSVP
-29 ITETIAP
+29 ITETVTP

-69 SGLVKDPKEDDF
+69 SGLVKDPKENDF
-81 GFWRIV
+81 GFWRTV
-87 GDMTLSIPQGVVNA
+87 GDMTLSIPQGVVNS

-109 DENIVSLG
+109 DENIISLG
-117 GIEFGDK
+117 GFEFGDN
-124 DGKLSFKDFIPQ
+124 DGKLSFKDFIPK
-136 YVSPKRWKEQRYSE
+136 YVSPKRWKEGKYSE

-179 LPNKFLKGAGLVGGF
+179 APNKFLKGAGLVGGF
-194 GVTALRGMSAGAVA
+194 GVTALRGMTAGAVA

-216 EGRLSDMLVEFDSPV
+216 EGRLSDLLVEYDSPV

-260 IIGGVAEG
+260 IIGGFAES

-291 YKEAGEAIKEVQNPK
+291 YKEAGDAIKEVQ
-306 SKTITLNEYSEI
+306 
-318 SSKGEIKQARTEDQN
+318 A
-333 FEAIL
+333 
-338 SGEIKAVEFNFMDS
+338 
-352 TSKLSKE
+352 
-359 YESGT
+359 
-364 FTKKIENKKLYIE
+364 
-377 DDKMGKVYIGKTK
+377 
-390 KDVDFL
+390 
-396 KNSENPYDY
+396 
-405 GISSGYSENDIA
+405 
-417 AFYLKKRGGNTK
+417 GNTT
-429 LAYEEFISDRQNYI
+429 A
-443 NKTKQLT
+443 
-450 TISPIVRK
+450 PVVRK
-458 AIVDGNPA
+458 AIVEGNPA
-466 INVDELT
+466 INVDELI

-486 SESFIKKILNTKSFR
+486 LESFIKKILNTKSFR

-510 DDAVEQ
+510 DDAASQ

-530 RNDVAEELAKTLARN
+530 RNDVAEELAKKIASS
-545 KDELLRALPK
+545 KDEILRALPK
-555 QTEAAKQGTVRMLA
+555 QTEAAKQGTIRMLA
-569 TKMVLQEIARNLQD
+569 SKMVLQEIARNLQD
-583 TSIKYVKQFKDNE
+583 TSIKYIAQFGENP
-596 KLWTKEARQEIANYT
+596 KLWTKQAIQEIANYT
-611 RLIQDVTY
+611 KLIQDVTY
-619 SLKEQIRNAARQTQ
+619 SLKEQIRGAARVTQ
-633 AGRIQVGAVG
+633 AGRVKVGAVG

-653 EFVRLYNSNPII
+653 EYVRLYNSNPII
-665 LARKF
+665 LAKKF

-747 RGMVMSFRD
+747 RGMIHSFRD

-802 RVGTAVDWIGRVI
+802 RVGTAIDWIGRVI
-815 ELPSRLLLTS
+815 ELPSRLLITS

-834 RGRLLSNAI
+834 RGRLLSNALE
-843 DNTLELRLD
+843 NTMELGLD

-857 GKKNIER
+857 GRKNIDR

-870 DANGLANIKDNP
+870 DENGLANIKNNP
-882 INQKALDYARESTF
+882 INEKALQYARESTF
-896 TNSLDNGSYLNWG
+896 TNSLTDGSYRNWG
-909 SKIEN
+909 SKIESFIKN
-914 LLRQSPE
+914 SPE
-921 FRFIMPFIRT
+921 FRFVMPFIRT

-941 RIPGFGLLTKQNKE
+941 RIPGFGLLTRQNQE

-989 VETKDGMRLP
+989 IETKDGMRLP

-1067 SDIFGSAFLTVFK
+1067 SDIFGAAVLTVFK

-1092 DVFEVLAEPT
+1092 DTFEVLAEPT

-1128 PILGIDPDKEA
+1128 PGILDPDKEA
-1139 FQTRSF
+1139 LQTRSF
-1145 IDQVISKT
+1145 IDQVIAKT

-1225 INKFKVDLTEFKKG
+1225 IKKFKVDLTEFKKG

-1249 QIGKSKDFDGTTLK
+1249 QVGKAKDFDGTTLK

-1284 FDGGKEYIIKRIFE
+1284 VDGGKEYIIKRIFD

>member
-12 FSTPDTPN
+12 FSTLDTPN

-29 ITETIAP
+29 ITETVAP

-41 GKPQPVDPNLLN
+41 GKPQAVDPNLLN

-81 GFWRIV
+81 NLWRIV

-163 AGNITEG
+163 AGNVTEG

-194 GVTALRGMSAGAVA
+194 GVTALRGLTAGAVA

-279 KATKNFDEKNAI
+279 KSTKNFDEKNAI
-291 YKEAGEAIKEVQNPK
+291 YKEAGEAIKEVQA
-306 SKTITLNEYSEI
+306 
-318 SSKGEIKQARTEDQN
+318 G
-333 FEAIL
+333 
-338 SGEIKAVEFNFMDS
+338 
-352 TSKLSKE
+352 
-359 YESGT
+359 
-364 FTKKIENKKLYIE
+364 
-377 DDKMGKVYIGKTK
+377 
-390 KDVDFL
+390 
-396 KNSENPYDY
+396 
-405 GISSGYSENDIA
+405 
-417 AFYLKKRGGNTK
+417 
-429 LAYEEFISDRQNYI
+429 
-443 NKTKQLT
+443 NKTA
-450 TISPIVRK
+450 PVVRK

-466 INVDELT
+466 INTDELL

-510 DDAVEQ
+510 DDVAEQ

-569 TKMVLQEIARNLQD
+569 SKMVLQEIARNLQD
-583 TSIKYVKQFKDNE
+583 TSIKYVKQFGDNE
-596 KLWTKEARQEIANYT
+596 KLWTKEARQEIANYAN
-611 RLIQDVTY
+611 LIQNVTY
-619 SLKEQIRNAARQTQ
+619 SLKEQIRGAARVTQ
-633 AGRIQVGAVG
+633 AGRVQVGAVD

-665 LARKF
+665 LAKKF
-670 ASGSLDEVIQNAGK
+670 STGSLDEVVQNASK

-728 IGGAI
+728 VGGAI

-747 RGMVMSFRD
+747 RGMIHSFRD

-802 RVGTAVDWIGRVI
+802 RVGTAIDWIGRVI
-815 ELPSRLLLTS
+815 ELPSRLLITS

-834 RGRLLSNAI
+834 RGRLLSNALE
-843 DNTLELRLD
+843 NTMELGLD

-870 DANGLANIKDNP
+870 DENGLANIKNNP
-882 INQKALDYARESTF
+882 INEKALQYARESTF
-896 TNSLDNGSYLNWG
+896 TNSLTDGSYRNWG
-909 SKIEN
+909 SKIESFIRN
-914 LLRQSPE
+914 SPE
-921 FRFIMPFIRT
+921 FRFVMPFIRT

-941 RIPGFGLLTKQNKE
+941 RVPGFGFLTRQNQE

-972 ALGFAGTMYAL
+972 ALGFAATMYAL

-989 VETKDGMRLP
+989 IEKDGMRLP
-999 KLTGNGPANFDI
+999 KLSGNGPANFDI

-1113 VGNLIPFVSFRSQGI
+1113 VGNIIPFVSFRSQGI
-1128 PILGIDPDKEA
+1128 PLLGIDPDKEA
-1139 FQTRSF
+1139 LETRSF
-1145 IDQVISKT
+1145 IDQVIAKT

-1204 VKQDPTAYEVAR
+1204 VKQDPVAYEVSR

-1225 INKFKVDLTEFKKG
+1225 IKKFKVDLTEFKKG

-1284 FDGGKEYIIKRIFE
+1284 FDGGKEYIVKRIFE

>member
-1 MPTIDPALQEF
+1 MPTIDPSLQEF

-20 KNTNTQPVP
+20 KNINTQPVP
-29 ITETIAP
+29 ITETVAP

-41 GKPQPVDPNLLN
+41 GKPQAIDPNLLN

-81 GFWRIV
+81 GFWRTV

-136 YVSPKRWKEQRYSE
+136 YVSPTRWKEQKYSE

-179 LPNKFLKGAGLVGGF
+179 TPNKFLKGAGLVGGF
-194 GVTALRGMSAGAVA
+194 GVTALRGMTAGAVA

-216 EGRLSDMLVEFDSPV
+216 EGRLSDLLVEFDSPV

-254 NVLEGM
+254 NVIEGM

-279 KATKNFDEKNAI
+279 KATQDFDKKNAI
-291 YKEAGEAIKEVQNPK
+291 YKEAGEAIKEVQA
-306 SKTITLNEYSEI
+306 
-318 SSKGEIKQARTEDQN
+318 G
-333 FEAIL
+333 
-338 SGEIKAVEFNFMDS
+338 
-352 TSKLSKE
+352 
-359 YESGT
+359 
-364 FTKKIENKKLYIE
+364 
-377 DDKMGKVYIGKTK
+377 
-390 KDVDFL
+390 
-396 KNSENPYDY
+396 
-405 GISSGYSENDIA
+405 
-417 AFYLKKRGGNTK
+417 
-429 LAYEEFISDRQNYI
+429 
-443 NKTKQLT
+443 NKTALV
-450 TISPIVRK
+450 VRK

-473 KEFKIGEKTAKAD
+473 KEFKVGEKTAKAD

-510 DDAVEQ
+510 DDVADQ

-530 RNDVAEELAKTLARN
+530 RNDVAEELATTLARN
-545 KDELLRALPK
+545 KDEILRALPK

-569 TKMVLQEIARNLQD
+569 SKMVLQEIARNLQD
-583 TSIKYVKQFKDNE
+583 TSIKYVKQFGDNE
-596 KLWTKEARQEIANYT
+596 KLWTKEARQEIANYAN
-611 RLIQDVTY
+611 LIQNVTY
-619 SLKEQIRNAARQTQ
+619 SLKEQIRGAARVTQ
-633 AGRIQVGAVG
+633 AGRVQVGAVG
-643 GKVIDAEKAA
+643 GKVVDAEKAA

-665 LARKF
+665 LAKKF
-670 ASGSLDEVIQNAGK
+670 STGSLDEVIQNAGK

-733 ARDKKSIQLGFAQY
+733 TRDKKTIQLGFAQY
-747 RGMVMSFRD
+747 RGMLMSFRD
-756 TWKAVGIALRQ
+756 TWKATSLALRQ

-802 RVGTAVDWIGRVI
+802 RVGTSIDWIGRVI
-815 ELPSRLLLTS
+815 ELPSRLLITG

-834 RGRLLSNAI
+834 RGRLLSNALE
-843 DNTLELRLD
+843 NTMELGLD

-857 GKKNIER
+857 GRKNIDR

-870 DANGLANIKDNP
+870 DENGLANIKNNP
-882 INQKALDYARESTF
+882 INEKALQYARESTF
-896 TNSLDNGSYLNWG
+896 TNSLTNGSYLNWG

-914 LLRQSPE
+914 FLRQSPE

-941 RIPGFGLLTKQNKE
+941 RIPGFGALTKQNRD

-1045 FYVLGIIADLKEN
+1045 FYVLGIMADLKEN

-1113 VGNLIPFVSFRSQGI
+1113 VGNLIPFVSFRSQGV
-1128 PILGIDPDKEA
+1128 PLLGIDPDKEA

-1145 IDQVISKT
+1145 IDQVIAKT

-1164 DILTGEPIEK
+1164 DILTGDPIEK

-1225 INKFKVDLTEFKKG
+1225 IKKFKVDLTEFKKG

-1249 QIGKSKDFDGTTLK
+1249 QVGKAKDFDGTTLK

-1284 FDGGKEYIIKRIFE
+1284 VDGGKEYIIKRIFD

>member
-20 KNTNTQPVP
+20 KNINTQPVP
-29 ITETIAP
+29 ITETVAP

-41 GKPQPVDPNLLN
+41 GKPQAIDPNLLN

-81 GFWRIV
+81 GFWRTV

-136 YVSPKRWKEQRYSE
+136 YVSPTRWKEQKYSE

-156 FYKPKTL
+156 FYKSKTL

-179 LPNKFLKGAGLVGGF
+179 TPNKFLKGAGLVGGF
-194 GVTALRGMSAGAVA
+194 GVTALRGMTAGAVA

-254 NVLEGM
+254 NVIEGM

-279 KATKNFDEKNAI
+279 KATQNFDEKNAI
-291 YKEAGEAIKEVQNPK
+291 YKEAGEAIKEVQA
-306 SKTITLNEYSEI
+306 
-318 SSKGEIKQARTEDQN
+318 G
-333 FEAIL
+333 
-338 SGEIKAVEFNFMDS
+338 
-352 TSKLSKE
+352 
-359 YESGT
+359 
-364 FTKKIENKKLYIE
+364 
-377 DDKMGKVYIGKTK
+377 
-390 KDVDFL
+390 
-396 KNSENPYDY
+396 
-405 GISSGYSENDIA
+405 
-417 AFYLKKRGGNTK
+417 
-429 LAYEEFISDRQNYI
+429 
-443 NKTKQLT
+443 NKTA
-450 TISPIVRK
+450 PVVRK

-473 KEFKIGEKTAKAD
+473 KEFKVGEKTAKAD

-510 DDAVEQ
+510 DDVADQ

-530 RNDVAEELAKTLARN
+530 RNDVAEELATTLARN
-545 KDELLRALPK
+545 KDEILRALPK

-569 TKMVLQEIARNLQD
+569 SKMVLQEIARNLQE
-583 TSIKYVKQFKDNE
+583 TSVKYIAQFGDNE
-596 KLWTKEARQEIANYT
+596 KLWTKEARQEIANYAN
-611 RLIQDVTY
+611 LIQNVTY
-619 SLKEQIRNAARQTQ
+619 SLKEQIRGAARVTQ
-633 AGRIQVGAVG
+633 AGRVKVGAVG
-643 GKVIDAEKAA
+643 GKVVDAEKAA

-665 LARKF
+665 LAKKF
-670 ASGSLDEVIQNAGK
+670 STGSLDEVIQNAGK

-747 RGMVMSFRD
+747 RGMIHSFRD

-802 RVGTAVDWIGRVI
+802 RVGTAIDWIGRVI
-815 ELPSRLLLTS
+815 ELPSRLLITS

-834 RGRLLSNAI
+834 RGRLLSNALE
-843 DNTLELRLD
+843 NTMELGLD

-857 GKKNIER
+857 GRKNIDR

-870 DANGLANIKDNP
+870 DENGLANIKNNP
-882 INQKALDYARESTF
+882 INEKALQYARESTF
-896 TNSLDNGSYLNWG
+896 TNSLTDGSYRNWG
-909 SKIEN
+909 SKIESFIKN
-914 LLRQSPE
+914 SPE
-921 FRFIMPFIRT
+921 FRFVMPFIRT

-941 RIPGFGLLTKQNKE
+941 RIPGFGLLTRQNQE

-989 VETKDGMRLP
+989 IETKDGMRLP

-1035 YIQYNRMDPR
+1035 YVQYNRMDPR
-1045 FYVLGIIADLKEN
+1045 FYVLGIMADLKEN

-1128 PILGIDPDKEA
+1128 PGILDPDKEA
-1139 FQTRSF
+1139 LQTRSF
-1145 IDQVISKT
+1145 IDQVIAKT

-1164 DILTGEPIEK
+1164 DILTGDPIEK

-1225 INKFKVDLTEFKKG
+1225 IKKFKVDLTEFKKG

-1249 QIGKSKDFDGTTLK
+1249 QVGKAKDFDGTTLK

-1284 FDGGKEYIIKRIFE
+1284 FDGGKEYIVKRIFE

>member
-20 KNTNTQPVP
+20 KNINTPPVP
-29 ITETIAP
+29 VTETVAP

-53 FFNEEKTNYQ
+53 FFNEEKRNYE

-81 GFWRIV
+81 GFWRTV

-136 YVSPKRWKEQRYSE
+136 YVSPTRWKEKRYSE

-170 VSRFITGFY
+170 VSRFVTGFY
-179 LPNKFLKGAGLVGGF
+179 TPNKFLKGAGLVGGF
-194 GVTALRGMSAGAVA
+194 GVTALRGMAAGAVA

-236 TQYLATDE
+236 TQYLATDV

-260 IIGGVAEG
+260 IVGGVAEG

-279 KATKNFDEKNAI
+279 KATQNFDEKNAI
-291 YKEAGEAIKEVQNPK
+291 YKEAGEAIKEVQA
-306 SKTITLNEYSEI
+306 
-318 SSKGEIKQARTEDQN
+318 G
-333 FEAIL
+333 
-338 SGEIKAVEFNFMDS
+338 
-352 TSKLSKE
+352 
-359 YESGT
+359 
-364 FTKKIENKKLYIE
+364 
-377 DDKMGKVYIGKTK
+377 
-390 KDVDFL
+390 
-396 KNSENPYDY
+396 
-405 GISSGYSENDIA
+405 
-417 AFYLKKRGGNTK
+417 
-429 LAYEEFISDRQNYI
+429 
-443 NKTKQLT
+443 NKT
-450 TISPIVRK
+450 SPVVKK
-458 AIVDGNPA
+458 AIVDGNNA

-473 KEFKIGEKTAKAD
+473 KEFKIGEKTAKTD

-510 DDAVEQ
+510 DDVADQ

-545 KDELLRALPK
+545 KDEILRALPK

-569 TKMVLQEIARNLQD
+569 SKMVLQEIARNLQD
-583 TSIKYVKQFKDNE
+583 TSIKYIAQFGENE
-596 KLWTKEARQEIANYT
+596 KLWTKEARQEIANYAN
-611 RLIQDVTY
+611 LIQNVTY
-619 SLKEQIRNAARQTQ
+619 SLKEQIRGAARVTQ
-633 AGRIQVGAVG
+633 AGRVQVGAVG

-653 EFVRLYNSNPII
+653 QFVRLYNSNPII
-665 LARKF
+665 LAKKF
-670 ASGSLDEVIQNAGK
+670 SKGSLDEVIQNAGK

-747 RGMVMSFRD
+747 RGMVTSFKD

-784 VNGKAVRP
+784 VNGKTVRP

-802 RVGTAVDWIGRVI
+802 RVGTAVDWIGRVV
-815 ELPSRLLLTS
+815 ELPSRLLITS
-825 DEFLKQINY
+825 DEFLKQVNY
-834 RGRLLSNAI
+834 RGRLLSNALE
-843 DNTLELRLD
+843 NTMELGLD

-870 DANGLANIKDNP
+870 DENGLANIKNNP
-882 INQKALDYARESTF
+882 INEKALQYARESTF
-896 TNSLDNGSYLNWG
+896 TNSLTNGSYLNWG

-914 LLRQSPE
+914 FLRQSPE

-941 RIPGFGLLTKQNKE
+941 RVPGFGALTKQNQE

-1035 YIQYNRMDPR
+1035 YVQYNRMDPR
-1045 FYVLGIIADLKEN
+1045 FYVLGIMADLKEN

-1113 VGNLIPFVSFRSQGI
+1113 VGNIIPFVSFRSQGI
-1128 PILGIDPDKEA
+1128 PGILDPDKEA
-1139 FQTRSF
+1139 LETRSF
-1145 IDQVISKT
+1145 IDQVIAKT

-1183 DGIASFSFWFMG
+1183 DGVASFSFWFMG

-1204 VKQDPTAYEVAR
+1204 VKQDPVSYEVAR

-1225 INKFKVDLTEFKKG
+1225 TKKFKVDLTEFKKG

-1249 QIGKSKDFDGTTLK
+1249 QVGKAKDFDGTTLK

-1284 FDGGKEYIIKRIFE
+1284 FDGGKEYIVKRIFE

-1323 GYKYEM
+1323 GYKYQM

>member
-20 KNTNTQPVP
+20 KNTNTQPIPV
-29 ITETIAP
+29 TETVAP

-41 GKPQPVDPNLLN
+41 GKPQAVDPNLLN

-81 GFWRIV
+81 GFWRTV

-124 DGKLSFKDFIPQ
+124 DGKLSFKDFIPK
-136 YVSPKRWKEQRYSE
+136 YVSPTRWKEQKYSE

-163 AGNITEG
+163 AGNVTEG
-170 VSRFITGFY
+170 VSRFLGGYF
-179 LPNKFLKGAGLVGGF
+179 LPSKFLKGAGLVGGF
-194 GVTALRGMSAGAVA
+194 GVTALRGLTAGAVA

-279 KATKNFDEKNAI
+279 KATQNIDEKLAI
-291 YKEAGEAIKEVQNPK
+291 YKEAGDAIKEVQ
-306 SKTITLNEYSEI
+306 
-318 SSKGEIKQARTEDQN
+318 A
-333 FEAIL
+333 
-338 SGEIKAVEFNFMDS
+338 
-352 TSKLSKE
+352 
-359 YESGT
+359 
-364 FTKKIENKKLYIE
+364 
-377 DDKMGKVYIGKTK
+377 
-390 KDVDFL
+390 
-396 KNSENPYDY
+396 
-405 GISSGYSENDIA
+405 
-417 AFYLKKRGGNTK
+417 GNTT
-429 LAYEEFISDRQNYI
+429 A
-443 NKTKQLT
+443 
-450 TISPIVRK
+450 PVVRK

-466 INVDELT
+466 INVDELV
-473 KEFKIGEKTAKAD
+473 KEFKVGEKTAKAD

-510 DDAVEQ
+510 DDAVSQ

-530 RNDVAEELAKTLARN
+530 RNDLAEELAKTLARN
-545 KDELLRALPK
+545 KDEILRALPK

-569 TKMVLQEIARNLQD
+569 TKMVLQEIARNLQE
-583 TSIKYVKQFKDNE
+583 TSIKYIAQFGDNE
-596 KLWTKEARQEIANYT
+596 KLWTKQARQEIANYT

-619 SLKEQIRNAARQTQ
+619 SLKEQIRGAARVTQ
-633 AGRIQVGAVG
+633 AGRVQVGAVG

-684 TKYQKA
+684 TKYQKT

-747 RGMVMSFRD
+747 RGMISSFRD

-815 ELPSRLLLTS
+815 ELPSRLLITS
-825 DEFLKQINY
+825 DEFLKQVNY
-834 RGRLLSNAI
+834 RGRLLSNALE
-843 DNTLELRLD
+843 NTMELGLD

-857 GKKNIER
+857 GKKNIDR

-870 DANGLANIKDNP
+870 DANGLANIKNNP
-882 INQKALDYARESTF
+882 INEKALQYARESTF
-896 TNSLDNGSYLNWG
+896 TNSLTNGSYLNWG

-914 LLRQSPE
+914 FIRSSPE

-941 RIPGFGLLTKQNKE
+941 RVPGFGLLTRQNQE

-989 VETKDGMRLP
+989 IQTKDGMRLP

-1017 LGWQPYSFAR
+1017 LGWQPYSIAK

-1045 FYVLGIIADLKEN
+1045 FYVLGIMADLKEN

-1067 SDIFGSAFLTVFK
+1067 ADIFGSAFLTVFK
-1080 NVTNKTYLRGLS
+1080 NATNKTYLRGLS

-1128 PILGIDPDKEA
+1128 PGILDPDKEA
-1139 FQTRSF
+1139 LETRSF
-1145 IDQVISKT
+1145 IDQVIAKT

-1174 KPTGLVINP
+1174 KQTGLVINP

-1195 PTMVGKSSD
+1195 PTMVGKESD

-1225 INKFKVDLTEFKKG
+1225 TKKFKVDLTEFKKG
-1239 DQTAYDYWLE
+1239 NQTAYDYWLE
-1249 QIGKSKDFDGTTLK
+1249 QVGKAKDFDGTTLK

-1284 FDGGKEYIIKRIFE
+1284 FDGGKEYIVKRIFE

-1329 LTPLKAGEKQIP
+1329 LTPLKAGQKQVP

>member
-20 KNTNTQPVP
+20 KNINTPPVA

-53 FFNEEKTNYQ
+53 FFNEEKRNYE

-81 GFWRIV
+81 GFWRTV

-136 YVSPKRWKEQRYSE
+136 YVSPTRWKEKRYSE

-170 VSRFITGFY
+170 VSRFVTGFY
-179 LPNKFLKGAGLVGGF
+179 TPNKFLKGAGLVGGF

-236 TQYLATDE
+236 TQYLATDT

-260 IIGGVAEG
+260 IVGGVAEG

-279 KATKNFDEKNAI
+279 KATQNFDEKNAI
-291 YKEAGEAIKEVQNPK
+291 YKEAGEAIKEVQA
-306 SKTITLNEYSEI
+306 
-318 SSKGEIKQARTEDQN
+318 G
-333 FEAIL
+333 
-338 SGEIKAVEFNFMDS
+338 
-352 TSKLSKE
+352 
-359 YESGT
+359 
-364 FTKKIENKKLYIE
+364 
-377 DDKMGKVYIGKTK
+377 
-390 KDVDFL
+390 
-396 KNSENPYDY
+396 
-405 GISSGYSENDIA
+405 
-417 AFYLKKRGGNTK
+417 
-429 LAYEEFISDRQNYI
+429 
-443 NKTKQLT
+443 NKTA
-450 TISPIVRK
+450 PVVRK
-458 AIVDGNPA
+458 AIVDGNNA

-473 KEFKIGEKTAKAD
+473 KEFKIGEKTAKTD

-510 DDAVEQ
+510 DDVADQ

-545 KDELLRALPK
+545 KDEILRALPK

-569 TKMVLQEIARNLQD
+569 SKMVLQEIARNLQD
-583 TSIKYVKQFKDNE
+583 TSIKYVKQFGDNE
-596 KLWTKEARQEIANYT
+596 KLWTKEARQEIANYAN
-611 RLIQDVTY
+611 LIQNVTY
-619 SLKEQIRNAARQTQ
+619 SLKEQIRGAARVTQ
-633 AGRIQVGAVG
+633 AGRVQVGAVG

-653 EFVRLYNSNPII
+653 QFVRLYNSNPII
-665 LARKF
+665 LAKKF
-670 ASGSLDEVIQNAGK
+670 SKGSLDEVIQNAGK

-747 RGMVMSFRD
+747 RGMVTSFRD

-784 VNGKAVRP
+784 VNGKIVRP

-815 ELPSRLLLTS
+815 ELPSRLLITS
-825 DEFLKQINY
+825 DEFLKQVNY
-834 RGRLLSNAI
+834 RGRLLSNALN
-843 DNTLELRLD
+843 NTMELGLD

-870 DANGLANIKDNP
+870 DENGLANIKNNP
-882 INQKALDYARESTF
+882 INEKALQYARESTF
-896 TNSLDNGSYLNWG
+896 TNSLNNGSYLNWG

-914 LLRQSPE
+914 FLRQSPE

-941 RIPGFGLLTKQNKE
+941 RIPGFGFLTRQNQE

-1035 YIQYNRMDPR
+1035 YVQYNRMDPR
-1045 FYVLGIIADLKEN
+1045 FYVLGIMADLKEN

-1113 VGNLIPFVSFRSQGI
+1113 VGNIIPFVSFRSQGI
-1128 PILGIDPDKEA
+1128 PGILDPDKEA
-1139 FQTRSF
+1139 LETRSF
-1145 IDQVISKT
+1145 IDQVIAKT
-1153 PFAKGYLETKR
+1153 PFAKDYLERKR
-1164 DILTGEPIEK
+1164 DILTGDPIEK

-1204 VKQDPTAYEVAR
+1204 VKQDPVSYEVAR

-1225 INKFKVDLTEFKKG
+1225 TKKFKVDLTEFKKG

-1249 QIGKSKDFDGTTLK
+1249 QVGKAKDFDGTTLK

-1284 FDGGKEYIIKRIFE
+1284 FDGGKEYIVKRIFE

-1323 GYKYEM
+1323 GYKYQM

>member
-20 KNTNTQPVP
+20 KNINTQSVP
-29 ITETIAP
+29 ITETVTP

-81 GFWRIV
+81 GFWRTV

-124 DGKLSFKDFIPQ
+124 DGKLSFKDFIPK
-136 YVSPKRWKEQRYSE
+136 YVSPTRWKEQKYSE

-163 AGNITEG
+163 AGNVTEG
-170 VSRFITGFY
+170 VSRFLGGYF
-179 LPNKFLKGAGLVGGF
+179 LPSRFLKGAGLVGGF
-194 GVTALRGMSAGAVA
+194 GVTALRGLTAGAVA

-279 KATKNFDEKNAI
+279 KATQNFDEKNAI
-291 YKEAGEAIKEVQNPK
+291 YKEAGEAIKEVQ
-306 SKTITLNEYSEI
+306 
-318 SSKGEIKQARTEDQN
+318 A
-333 FEAIL
+333 
-338 SGEIKAVEFNFMDS
+338 
-352 TSKLSKE
+352 
-359 YESGT
+359 
-364 FTKKIENKKLYIE
+364 
-377 DDKMGKVYIGKTK
+377 
-390 KDVDFL
+390 
-396 KNSENPYDY
+396 
-405 GISSGYSENDIA
+405 
-417 AFYLKKRGGNTK
+417 GNT
-429 LAYEEFISDRQNYI
+429 
-443 NKTKQLT
+443 T
-450 TISPIVRK
+450 SPVVRK

-510 DDAVEQ
+510 DDVADQ

-530 RNDVAEELAKTLARN
+530 RNDVAEELATTLARN
-545 KDELLRALPK
+545 KDEILRALPK

-569 TKMVLQEIARNLQD
+569 SKMVLQEIARNLQD
-583 TSIKYVKQFKDNE
+583 TSIKYVKQFGDNE
-596 KLWTKEARQEIANYT
+596 KLWTKEARQEIANYAN
-611 RLIQDVTY
+611 LIQNVTY
-619 SLKEQIRNAARQTQ
+619 SLKEQIRGAARVTQ
-633 AGRIQVGAVG
+633 AGRVQVGAVG
-643 GKVIDAEKAA
+643 GKVVDAEKAA

-665 LARKF
+665 LAKKF
-670 ASGSLDEVIQNAGK
+670 STGSLDEVIQNAGK

-733 ARDKKSIQLGFAQY
+733 TRDKKTIQLGFAQY
-747 RGMVMSFRD
+747 RGMIHSFRD

-802 RVGTAVDWIGRVI
+802 RVGTAIDWIGRVI
-815 ELPSRLLLTS
+815 ELPSRLLITS

-834 RGRLLSNAI
+834 RGRLLSNALE
-843 DNTLELRLD
+843 NTMELGLD

-857 GKKNIER
+857 GRKNIDR

-870 DANGLANIKDNP
+870 DENGLANIKNNP
-882 INQKALDYARESTF
+882 INEKALQYARESTF
-896 TNSLDNGSYLNWG
+896 TNSLTDGSYRNWG
-909 SKIEN
+909 SKIESFIKN
-914 LLRQSPE
+914 SPE

-941 RIPGFGLLTKQNKE
+941 RIPGFGLLTRQNQE

-989 VETKDGMRLP
+989 IETKDGMRLP

-1045 FYVLGIIADLKEN
+1045 FYVLGIMADLKEN

-1067 SDIFGSAFLTVFK
+1067 TDIMGAAVLTVFK

-1092 DVFEVLAEPT
+1092 DTFEVLAEPT

-1128 PILGIDPDKEA
+1128 PGILDPDKEA
-1139 FQTRSF
+1139 LQTRSF
-1145 IDQVISKT
+1145 IDQVIAKT

-1195 PTMVGKSSD
+1195 PTMVGRSSD
-1204 VKQDPTAYEVAR
+1204 VKQDTTAYEVAR

-1225 INKFKVDLTEFKKG
+1225 IKKFKVDLTEFKKG

-1249 QIGKSKDFDGTTLK
+1249 QVGKAKDFDGTTLK

-1284 FDGGKEYIIKRIFE
+1284 FDGGKEYIVKRIFE

>member
-20 KNTNTQPVP
+20 KNTNTQPIPV
-29 ITETIAP
+29 TETVAP
-36 EPKPT
+36 ESKPT
-41 GKPQPVDPNLLN
+41 GKPQPIDPNLLN
-53 FFNEEKTNYQ
+53 FFNEEKANYQ

-69 SGLVKDPKEDDF
+69 SGLVKDPKEEDF
-81 GFWRIV
+81 GFWRTV

-109 DENIVSLG
+109 DENIISLG

-136 YVSPKRWKEQRYSE
+136 YVSPKRWKEQKYSE
-150 ERQLPL
+150 QRQLPL

-163 AGNITEG
+163 GGNITEG

-179 LPNKFLKGAGLVGGF
+179 TPSKILKGVGLSGGF
-194 GVTALRGMSAGAVA
+194 IATGLRGLSAGAVS

-216 EGRLSDMLVEFDSPV
+216 EGRLSDMLVEFDSPL

-260 IIGGVAEG
+260 LIGGPLEI
-268 VLFGIKAFKKA
+268 LFGIKAFKKA
-279 KATKNFDEKNAI
+279 KATQNIDEKNAI
-291 YKEAGEAIKEVQNPK
+291 YKEAGEAIKEVQA
-306 SKTITLNEYSEI
+306 
-318 SSKGEIKQARTEDQN
+318 G
-333 FEAIL
+333 
-338 SGEIKAVEFNFMDS
+338 
-352 TSKLSKE
+352 
-359 YESGT
+359 
-364 FTKKIENKKLYIE
+364 
-377 DDKMGKVYIGKTK
+377 
-390 KDVDFL
+390 
-396 KNSENPYDY
+396 
-405 GISSGYSENDIA
+405 
-417 AFYLKKRGGNTK
+417 
-429 LAYEEFISDRQNYI
+429 
-443 NKTKQLT
+443 NKTA
-450 TISPIVRK
+450 PIVRK
-458 AIVDGNPA
+458 TIVDGNPA

-510 DDAVEQ
+510 DDAAEQ

-530 RNDVAEELAKTLARN
+530 RNDIAEELAKTLARE
-545 KDELLRALPK
+545 KDEILKALPK

-569 TKMVLQEIARNLQD
+569 SKMVLQEIARNLQE
-583 TSIKYVKQFKDNE
+583 TSIKYIKQFGDNE

-619 SLKEQIRNAARQTQ
+619 SLKEQIRGAARVTQ
-633 AGRIQVGAVG
+633 AGRVQVGAVG

-684 TKYQKA
+684 TKYQKT

-747 RGMVMSFRD
+747 RGMISSFRD

-815 ELPSRLLLTS
+815 ELPSRLLITS

-834 RGRLLSNAI
+834 RGRLLSNALE
-843 DNTLELRLD
+843 NTMELGLD

-870 DANGLANIKDNP
+870 DANGLANIKNNP
-882 INQKALDYARESTF
+882 INEKALQYARESTF
-896 TNSLDNGSYLNWG
+896 TNSLTNGSYLNWG

-914 LLRQSPE
+914 FLRQSPE
-921 FRFIMPFIRT
+921 FRFIMPFNRT
-931 PTNLWRHFSN
+931 PTNLWRHFST
-941 RIPGFGLLTKQNKE
+941 RIPGFGLLTRQNQE

-989 VETKDGMRLP
+989 IQTKDGMRLP

-1017 LGWQPYSFAR
+1017 LGWQPYSIAK
-1027 QNSDGTVT
+1027 QNSDGSVT
-1035 YIQYNRMDPR
+1035 YVQYNRMDPR
-1045 FYVLGIIADLKEN
+1045 FYVLGIMADLKEN

-1067 SDIFGSAFLTVFK
+1067 ADIFGSAFLTVFK
-1080 NVTNKTYLRGLS
+1080 NATNKTYLRGLS

-1128 PILGIDPDKEA
+1128 PGILDPDKEA
-1139 FQTRSF
+1139 LETRSF
-1145 IDQVISKT
+1145 IDQVIAKT

-1164 DILTGEPIEK
+1164 DILTGDPIEK

-1195 PTMVGKSSD
+1195 PTMVGKESD

-1225 INKFKVDLTEFKKG
+1225 TKKFKVDLTEFKKG
-1239 DQTAYDYWLE
+1239 NQTAYDYWLE
-1249 QIGKSKDFDGTTLK
+1249 QIGKAKDFDGTTLK

-1284 FDGGKEYIIKRIFE
+1284 FDGGKEYIVKRIFE

-1304 YANMLQKYP
+1304 YSNMLQKYP

-1329 LTPLKAGEKQIP
+1329 LTPLKAGQKQVP

>member
-1 MPTIDPALQEF
+1 MPTIDPSLQEF

-20 KNTNTQPVP
+20 KNINTQPVP
-29 ITETIAP
+29 ITETVAP

-41 GKPQPVDPNLLN
+41 GKPQAVDPNLLN

-81 GFWRIV
+81 NLWRIV

-117 GIEFGDK
+117 GLEFGDK

-136 YVSPKRWKEQRYSE
+136 YVSPKRWKEQKYSE
-150 ERQLPL
+150 ERQLPI

-194 GVTALRGMSAGAVA
+194 GVTALRGMTAGAVA

-254 NVLEGM
+254 NVIEGM

-279 KATKNFDEKNAI
+279 KATQNFDEKNAI
-291 YKEAGEAIKEVQNPK
+291 YKEAGEAIKEVQA
-306 SKTITLNEYSEI
+306 
-318 SSKGEIKQARTEDQN
+318 G
-333 FEAIL
+333 
-338 SGEIKAVEFNFMDS
+338 
-352 TSKLSKE
+352 
-359 YESGT
+359 
-364 FTKKIENKKLYIE
+364 
-377 DDKMGKVYIGKTK
+377 
-390 KDVDFL
+390 
-396 KNSENPYDY
+396 
-405 GISSGYSENDIA
+405 
-417 AFYLKKRGGNTK
+417 
-429 LAYEEFISDRQNYI
+429 
-443 NKTKQLT
+443 NKTALV
-450 TISPIVRK
+450 VRK

-473 KEFKIGEKTAKAD
+473 KEFKVGEKTAKAD

-510 DDAVEQ
+510 DDVADQ

-530 RNDVAEELAKTLARN
+530 RNDVAEELATTLARN
-545 KDELLRALPK
+545 KDEILRALPK

-569 TKMVLQEIARNLQD
+569 SKMVLQEIARNLQD
-583 TSIKYVKQFKDNE
+583 TSIKYVKQFGDNE
-596 KLWTKEARQEIANYT
+596 KLWTKEARQEIANYAN
-611 RLIQDVTY
+611 LIQNVTY
-619 SLKEQIRNAARQTQ
+619 SLKEQIRGAARVTQ
-633 AGRIQVGAVG
+633 AGRVQVGAVG
-643 GKVIDAEKAA
+643 GKVVDAEKAA

-665 LARKF
+665 LAKKF
-670 ASGSLDEVIQNAGK
+670 STGSLDEVIQNAGK

-733 ARDKKSIQLGFAQY
+733 TRDKKTIQLGFAQY
-747 RGMVMSFRD
+747 RGMIHSFRD

-802 RVGTAVDWIGRVI
+802 RVGTAIDWIGRVI
-815 ELPSRLLLTS
+815 ELPSRLLITS

-834 RGRLLSNAI
+834 RGRLLSNALE
-843 DNTLELRLD
+843 NTMELGLD

-857 GKKNIER
+857 GRKNIDR

-870 DANGLANIKDNP
+870 DENGLANIKNNP
-882 INQKALDYARESTF
+882 INEKALQYARESTF
-896 TNSLDNGSYLNWG
+896 TNSLTNGSYRNWG
-909 SKIEN
+909 SKIESFIRN
-914 LLRQSPE
+914 SPE
-921 FRFIMPFIRT
+921 FRFVMPFIRT

-941 RIPGFGLLTKQNKE
+941 RIPGFGLLTRQNQE

-989 VETKDGMRLP
+989 IETKDGMRLP

-1067 SDIFGSAFLTVFK
+1067 TDIMGAAVLTVFK

-1092 DVFEVLAEPT
+1092 DTFEVLAEPT

-1128 PILGIDPDKEA
+1128 PGILDPDKEA
-1139 FQTRSF
+1139 LQTRSF
-1145 IDQVISKT
+1145 IDQVIAKT

-1195 PTMVGKSSD
+1195 PTMVGRSSD
-1204 VKQDPTAYEVAR
+1204 VKQDTTAYEVAR

-1225 INKFKVDLTEFKKG
+1225 IKKFKVDLTEFKKG

-1249 QIGKSKDFDGTTLK
+1249 QVGKAKDFDGTTLK

-1284 FDGGKEYIIKRIFE
+1284 FDGGKEYIVKRIFE

>member
-20 KNTNTQPVP
+20 KNINTQPVP
-29 ITETIAP
+29 ITETVAP

-41 GKPQPVDPNLLN
+41 GKPQAIDPNLLN

-81 GFWRIV
+81 GFWRTV

-136 YVSPKRWKEQRYSE
+136 YVSPTRWKEQKYSE

-156 FYKPKTL
+156 FYKSKTL

-194 GVTALRGMSAGAVA
+194 GVTALRGMTAGAVA

-254 NVLEGM
+254 NVIEGM

-279 KATKNFDEKNAI
+279 KATQNFDEKNAI
-291 YKEAGEAIKEVQNPK
+291 YKEAGEAIKEVQA
-306 SKTITLNEYSEI
+306 
-318 SSKGEIKQARTEDQN
+318 G
-333 FEAIL
+333 
-338 SGEIKAVEFNFMDS
+338 
-352 TSKLSKE
+352 
-359 YESGT
+359 
-364 FTKKIENKKLYIE
+364 
-377 DDKMGKVYIGKTK
+377 
-390 KDVDFL
+390 
-396 KNSENPYDY
+396 
-405 GISSGYSENDIA
+405 
-417 AFYLKKRGGNTK
+417 
-429 LAYEEFISDRQNYI
+429 
-443 NKTKQLT
+443 NKTA
-450 TISPIVRK
+450 PVVRK

-473 KEFKIGEKTAKAD
+473 KEFKVGEKTAKAD

-510 DDAVEQ
+510 DDVADQ

-530 RNDVAEELAKTLARN
+530 RNDVAEELATTLARN
-545 KDELLRALPK
+545 KDEILRALPK

-569 TKMVLQEIARNLQD
+569 SKMVLQEIARNLQD
-583 TSIKYVKQFKDNE
+583 TSIKYIAQFGENE
-596 KLWTKEARQEIANYT
+596 KLWTKQARQEIANYAN
-611 RLIQDVTY
+611 LIQNVTY
-619 SLKEQIRNAARQTQ
+619 SLKEQIRGAARVTQ
-633 AGRIQVGAVG
+633 AGRVKVGAVG
-643 GKVIDAEKAA
+643 GKVVDAEKAA

-665 LARKF
+665 LAKKF
-670 ASGSLDEVIQNAGK
+670 STGSLDEVIQNAGK

-747 RGMVMSFRD
+747 RGMIHSFRD

-802 RVGTAVDWIGRVI
+802 RVGTAIDWIGRVI
-815 ELPSRLLLTS
+815 ELPSRLLITS

-834 RGRLLSNAI
+834 RGRLLSNALE
-843 DNTLELRLD
+843 NTMELGLD

-857 GKKNIER
+857 GKKNIDR

-870 DANGLANIKDNP
+870 DENGLANIKNNP
-882 INQKALDYARESTF
+882 INEKALQYARESTF
-896 TNSLDNGSYLNWG
+896 TNSLTDGSYRNWG
-909 SKIEN
+909 SKIESFIKN
-914 LLRQSPE
+914 SPE
-921 FRFIMPFIRT
+921 FRFVMPFIRT

-941 RIPGFGLLTKQNKE
+941 RIPGFGLLTRQNQE

-989 VETKDGMRLP
+989 IETKDGMRLP

-1035 YIQYNRMDPR
+1035 YVQYNRMDPR
-1045 FYVLGIIADLKEN
+1045 FYVLGIMADLKEN

-1067 SDIFGSAFLTVFK
+1067 TDIMGAAVLTVFK

-1092 DVFEVLAEPT
+1092 DTFEVLSEPT

-1128 PILGIDPDKEA
+1128 PGILDPDKEA
-1139 FQTRSF
+1139 LQTRSF
-1145 IDQVISKT
+1145 IDQVIAKT

-1225 INKFKVDLTEFKKG
+1225 IKKFKVDLTEFKKG

-1249 QIGKSKDFDGTTLK
+1249 QVGKAKDFDGTTLK

-1284 FDGGKEYIIKRIFE
+1284 VDGGKEYIIKRIFD

>member
-20 KNTNTQPVP
+20 KNINTQPVP
-29 ITETIAP
+29 ITETVAP

-41 GKPQPVDPNLLN
+41 GKPQAIDPNLLN

-81 GFWRIV
+81 GFWRTV

-136 YVSPKRWKEQRYSE
+136 YVSPTRWKEQKYSE

-163 AGNITEG
+163 AGNVTEG

-194 GVTALRGMSAGAVA
+194 GVTALRGMTAGAVA

-254 NVLEGM
+254 NVIEGM

-279 KATKNFDEKNAI
+279 KATQNFDEKNAI
-291 YKEAGEAIKEVQNPK
+291 YKEAGEAIKEVQA
-306 SKTITLNEYSEI
+306 
-318 SSKGEIKQARTEDQN
+318 G
-333 FEAIL
+333 
-338 SGEIKAVEFNFMDS
+338 
-352 TSKLSKE
+352 
-359 YESGT
+359 
-364 FTKKIENKKLYIE
+364 
-377 DDKMGKVYIGKTK
+377 
-390 KDVDFL
+390 
-396 KNSENPYDY
+396 
-405 GISSGYSENDIA
+405 
-417 AFYLKKRGGNTK
+417 
-429 LAYEEFISDRQNYI
+429 
-443 NKTKQLT
+443 NKTA
-450 TISPIVRK
+450 PVVRK

-466 INVDELT
+466 INIDELT
-473 KEFKIGEKTAKAD
+473 KEFKVGEKTAKAD

-510 DDAVEQ
+510 DDVADQ

-530 RNDVAEELAKTLARN
+530 RNDVAEELATTLARN
-545 KDELLRALPK
+545 KDEILRALPK

-569 TKMVLQEIARNLQD
+569 SKMVLQEIARNLQD
-583 TSIKYVKQFKDNE
+583 TSIKYVKQFGDNE
-596 KLWTKEARQEIANYT
+596 KLWTKEARQEIANYAN
-611 RLIQDVTY
+611 LIQNVTY
-619 SLKEQIRNAARQTQ
+619 SLKEQIRGAARVTQ
-633 AGRIQVGAVG
+633 AGRVQVGAVG
-643 GKVIDAEKAA
+643 GKVVDAEKAA

-665 LARKF
+665 LAKKF
-670 ASGSLDEVIQNAGK
+670 STGSLDEVIQNAGK

-733 ARDKKSIQLGFAQY
+733 TRDKKTIQLGFAQY
-747 RGMVMSFRD
+747 RGMLMSFRD
-756 TWKAVGIALRQ
+756 TWKATSLALRQ

-802 RVGTAVDWIGRVI
+802 RVGTSIDWIGRVI
-815 ELPSRLLLTS
+815 ELPSRLLITG

-834 RGRLLSNAI
+834 RGRLLSNALE
-843 DNTLELRLD
+843 NTMELGLD

-857 GKKNIER
+857 GRKNIDR

-870 DANGLANIKDNP
+870 DENGLANIKNNP
-882 INQKALDYARESTF
+882 INEKALQYARESTF
-896 TNSLDNGSYLNWG
+896 TNSLTNGSYLNWG

-914 LLRQSPE
+914 FLRQSPE

-941 RIPGFGLLTKQNKE
+941 RIPGFGALTKQNRD

-1045 FYVLGIIADLKEN
+1045 FYVLGIMADLKEN

-1113 VGNLIPFVSFRSQGI
+1113 VGNLIPFVSFRSQGV
-1128 PILGIDPDKEA
+1128 PLLGIDPDKEA

-1145 IDQVISKT
+1145 IDQVIAKT

-1164 DILTGEPIEK
+1164 DILTGDPIEK

-1225 INKFKVDLTEFKKG
+1225 IKKFKVDLTEFKKG

-1249 QIGKSKDFDGTTLK
+1249 QVGKAKDFDGTTLK

-1284 FDGGKEYIIKRIFE
+1284 VDGGKEYIIKRIFD

>member
-20 KNTNTQPVP
+20 KNINTPPAP
-29 ITETIAP
+29 ITETVAP

-41 GKPQPVDPNLLN
+41 GKPQPIDPNLLN

-81 GFWRIV
+81 GFWRTV

-136 YVSPKRWKEQRYSE
+136 YVSPTRWKEKRYSE

-170 VSRFITGFY
+170 VSRFVTGFY
-179 LPNKFLKGAGLVGGF
+179 TPNKFLKGAGLVGGF

-236 TQYLATDE
+236 TQYLATDT

-260 IIGGVAEG
+260 IVGGVAEG

-279 KATKNFDEKNAI
+279 KATQNFDEKNAI
-291 YKEAGEAIKEVQNPK
+291 YKEAGEAIKEVQA
-306 SKTITLNEYSEI
+306 
-318 SSKGEIKQARTEDQN
+318 G
-333 FEAIL
+333 
-338 SGEIKAVEFNFMDS
+338 
-352 TSKLSKE
+352 
-359 YESGT
+359 
-364 FTKKIENKKLYIE
+364 
-377 DDKMGKVYIGKTK
+377 
-390 KDVDFL
+390 
-396 KNSENPYDY
+396 
-405 GISSGYSENDIA
+405 
-417 AFYLKKRGGNTK
+417 
-429 LAYEEFISDRQNYI
+429 
-443 NKTKQLT
+443 NKTAPVVK
-450 TISPIVRK
+450 K
-458 AIVDGNPA
+458 AIVDGNNA

-473 KEFKIGEKTAKAD
+473 KEFKIGEKTAKTD

-510 DDAVEQ
+510 DDVADQ

-545 KDELLRALPK
+545 KDEILRALPK

-569 TKMVLQEIARNLQD
+569 SKMVLQEIARNLQD
-583 TSIKYVKQFKDNE
+583 TSIKYVKQFGDNE
-596 KLWTKEARQEIANYT
+596 KLWTKQARQEIANYAN
-611 RLIQDVTY
+611 LIQNVTY
-619 SLKEQIRNAARQTQ
+619 SLKEQIRNAARTTQ
-633 AGRIQVGAVG
+633 AGRVQVGAVG

-653 EFVRLYNSNPII
+653 EYVRLYNSNPII
-665 LARKF
+665 LAKKF
-670 ASGSLDEVIQNAGK
+670 STGSLDEVIKNAGK

-747 RGMVMSFRD
+747 RGMVTSFRD

-784 VNGKAVRP
+784 VNGKIVRP

-815 ELPSRLLLTS
+815 ELPSRLLITS
-825 DEFLKQINY
+825 DEFLKQVNY
-834 RGRLLSNAI
+834 RGRLLSNALN
-843 DNTLELRLD
+843 NTMELGLD

-870 DANGLANIKDNP
+870 DENGLANIKNNP
-882 INQKALDYARESTF
+882 INEKALQYARESTF
-896 TNSLDNGSYLNWG
+896 TNSLNNGSYLNWG

-914 LLRQSPE
+914 FLRQSPE

-941 RIPGFGLLTKQNKE
+941 RIPGFGFLTRQNQE

-1035 YIQYNRMDPR
+1035 YVQYNRMDPR
-1045 FYVLGIIADLKEN
+1045 FYVLGIMADLKEN

-1113 VGNLIPFVSFRSQGI
+1113 VGNIIPFVSFRSQGI
-1128 PILGIDPDKEA
+1128 PGILDPDKEA
-1139 FQTRSF
+1139 LETRSF
-1145 IDQVISKT
+1145 IDQVIAKT
-1153 PFAKGYLETKR
+1153 PFAKDYLERKR
-1164 DILTGEPIEK
+1164 DILTGDPIEK

-1204 VKQDPTAYEVAR
+1204 VKQDPVSYEVAR

-1225 INKFKVDLTEFKKG
+1225 TKKFKVDLTEFKKG

-1249 QIGKSKDFDGTTLK
+1249 QVGKAKDFDGTTLK

-1284 FDGGKEYIIKRIFE
+1284 FDGGKEYIVKRIFE

-1323 GYKYEM
+1323 GYKYQM

>member
-1 MPTIDPALQEF
+1 MPTIDASIQEF

-81 GFWRIV
+81 NLWRIV

-279 KATKNFDEKNAI
+279 KATQNINEKNAI
-291 YKEAGEAIKEVQNPK
+291 YKEAGEAIKEVQA
-306 SKTITLNEYSEI
+306 
-318 SSKGEIKQARTEDQN
+318 G
-333 FEAIL
+333 
-338 SGEIKAVEFNFMDS
+338 
-352 TSKLSKE
+352 
-359 YESGT
+359 
-364 FTKKIENKKLYIE
+364 
-377 DDKMGKVYIGKTK
+377 
-390 KDVDFL
+390 
-396 KNSENPYDY
+396 
-405 GISSGYSENDIA
+405 
-417 AFYLKKRGGNTK
+417 
-429 LAYEEFISDRQNYI
+429 
-443 NKTKQLT
+443 NKTA
-450 TISPIVRK
+450 PVVRK

-466 INVDELT
+466 INTDELL
-473 KEFKIGEKTAKAD
+473 KEFKIGEKTAKQDA
-486 SESFIKKILNTKSFR
+486 ESFIKKILNTKSFR

-510 DDAVEQ
+510 DDVADQ

-521 KNFLENDVL
+521 KNYLENDVL
-530 RNDVAEELAKTLARN
+530 RNDIAEELATALARD
-545 KDELLRALPK
+545 KDEILRALPK
-555 QTEAAKQGTVRMLA
+555 QTEAAKQGTVRMV
-569 TKMVLQEIARNLQD
+569 TSKMILQEIARNLQD
-583 TSIKYVKQFKDNE
+583 TSIKYVKQFGDNE
-596 KLWTKEARQEIANYT
+596 KLWTKEARQEIANYAN
-611 RLIQDVTY
+611 LIQKVTY
-619 SLKEQIRNAARQTQ
+619 SLKEQIRGAARVTQ
-633 AGRIQVGAVG
+633 AGRIKVGAVG

-665 LARKF
+665 LAKKF
-670 ASGSLDEVIQNAGK
+670 STGSLDEVIQNAGK
-684 TKYQKA
+684 TKYQKT

-728 IGGAI
+728 VGGAI

-747 RGMVMSFRD
+747 RGMIHSFRD

-802 RVGTAVDWIGRVI
+802 RVGTAIDWIGRVI
-815 ELPSRLLLTS
+815 ELPSRLLITS

-834 RGRLLSNAI
+834 RGRLLSNALE
-843 DNTLELRLD
+843 NTMELGLD

-857 GKKNIER
+857 GRKNIDR

-870 DANGLANIKDNP
+870 DENGLANIKNNP
-882 INQKALDYARESTF
+882 INEKALQYARESTF
-896 TNSLDNGSYLNWG
+896 TNSLTDGSYRNWG
-909 SKIEN
+909 SKIESFIRN
-914 LLRQSPE
+914 SPE
-921 FRFIMPFIRT
+921 FRFVMPFIRT

-941 RIPGFGLLTKQNKE
+941 RVPGFGFLTRQNQE

-983 DVALEY
+983 DIALEY
-989 VETKDGMRLP
+989 IEKDGMRLP
-999 KLTGNGPANFDI
+999 KLSGNGPANFDI

-1017 LGWQPYSFAR
+1017 LGWQPYSIAR
-1027 QNSDGTVT
+1027 ENSDGSIT
-1035 YIQYNRMDPR
+1035 YVQYNRMDPR
-1045 FYVLGIIADLKEN
+1045 FYVLGIMADLKEN

-1067 SDIFGSAFLTVFK
+1067 TDIMGAAFLTVFK

-1102 PKNIS
+1102 PANFSK
-1107 QFFGGV
+1107 FFGGV
-1113 VGNLIPFVSFRSQGI
+1113 VGNLIPFVSLRSQGI
-1128 PILGIDPDKEA
+1128 PGILDPDKEA
-1139 FQTRSF
+1139 LETRSF
-1145 IDQVISKT
+1145 IDEIIAKT

-1204 VKQDPTAYEVAR
+1204 LRKDLTSYEVAR
-1216 LKLTLSAPE
+1216 LKLTLSPPE
-1225 INKFKVDLTEFKKG
+1225 IKKFKVDLTEFKKG
-1239 DQTAYDYWLE
+1239 DQTAYDFWLE
-1249 QIGKSKDFDGTTLK
+1249 QVGKAKDFDGTTLK

-1329 LTPLKAGEKQIP
+1329 LTPLKAGQKQVP

>member
-20 KNTNTQPVP
+20 KNINTQSVP
-29 ITETIAP
+29 ITETVSP

-41 GKPQPVDPNLLN
+41 GKPQAVDPNLLN

-81 GFWRIV
+81 GFWRTV

-136 YVSPKRWKEQRYSE
+136 YVSPTRWKEQKYSE

-179 LPNKFLKGAGLVGGF
+179 TPNKFLKGAGLVGGF
-194 GVTALRGMSAGAVA
+194 GVTALRGMTAGAVA

-216 EGRLSDMLVEFDSPV
+216 EGRLSDLLVEFDSPV

-254 NVLEGM
+254 NVIEGM

-279 KATKNFDEKNAI
+279 KATQNFDEKNAI
-291 YKEAGEAIKEVQNPK
+291 YKEAGEAIKEVQA
-306 SKTITLNEYSEI
+306 
-318 SSKGEIKQARTEDQN
+318 G
-333 FEAIL
+333 
-338 SGEIKAVEFNFMDS
+338 
-352 TSKLSKE
+352 
-359 YESGT
+359 
-364 FTKKIENKKLYIE
+364 
-377 DDKMGKVYIGKTK
+377 
-390 KDVDFL
+390 
-396 KNSENPYDY
+396 
-405 GISSGYSENDIA
+405 
-417 AFYLKKRGGNTK
+417 
-429 LAYEEFISDRQNYI
+429 
-443 NKTKQLT
+443 NKTALV
-450 TISPIVRK
+450 VRK

-473 KEFKIGEKTAKAD
+473 KEFKVGEKTAKAD

-510 DDAVEQ
+510 DDVADQ

-530 RNDVAEELAKTLARN
+530 RNDVAEELATTLARN
-545 KDELLRALPK
+545 KDEILRALPK

-569 TKMVLQEIARNLQD
+569 SKMVLQEIARNLQD
-583 TSIKYVKQFKDNE
+583 TSIKYVKQFGDNE
-596 KLWTKEARQEIANYT
+596 KLWTKEARQEIANYAN
-611 RLIQDVTY
+611 LIQNVTY
-619 SLKEQIRNAARQTQ
+619 SLKEQIRGAARVTQ
-633 AGRIQVGAVG
+633 AGRVQVGAVG
-643 GKVIDAEKAA
+643 GKVVDAEKAA

-665 LARKF
+665 LAKKF
-670 ASGSLDEVIQNAGK
+670 RTGSLDEVIQNAGK

-733 ARDKKSIQLGFAQY
+733 TRDKKTIQLGFAQY
-747 RGMVMSFRD
+747 RGMLMSFRD
-756 TWKAVGIALRQ
+756 TWKATSLALRQ

-802 RVGTAVDWIGRVI
+802 RVGTSIDWIGRVI
-815 ELPSRLLLTS
+815 ELPSRLLITG

-834 RGRLLSNAI
+834 RGRLLSNALE
-843 DNTLELRLD
+843 NTMELGLD

-857 GKKNIER
+857 GRKNIDR

-870 DANGLANIKDNP
+870 DENGLANIKNNP
-882 INQKALDYARESTF
+882 INEKALQYARESTF
-896 TNSLDNGSYLNWG
+896 TNSLTNGSYLNWG

-914 LLRQSPE
+914 FLRQSPE

-941 RIPGFGLLTKQNKE
+941 RIPGFGALTKQNRD

-1045 FYVLGIIADLKEN
+1045 FYVLGIIADMKEN

-1113 VGNLIPFVSFRSQGI
+1113 VGNLIPFVSFRSQGV
-1128 PILGIDPDKEA
+1128 PLLGIDPDKEA

-1145 IDQVISKT
+1145 IDQVIAKT

-1164 DILTGEPIEK
+1164 DILTGDPIEK

-1225 INKFKVDLTEFKKG
+1225 IKKFKVDLTEFKKG

-1249 QIGKSKDFDGTTLK
+1249 QVGKAKDFDGTTLK

-1284 FDGGKEYIIKRIFE
+1284 VDGGKEYIIKRIFD

>member
-20 KNTNTQPVP
+20 KNINTPPVP
-29 ITETIAP
+29 ITETVAP

-53 FFNEEKTNYQ
+53 FFNEEKRNYE

-81 GFWRIV
+81 GFWRTV

-101 VEEQGDFL
+101 IEEQGDFL

-136 YVSPKRWKEQRYSE
+136 YVSPKRWKEGKYSE

-179 LPNKFLKGAGLVGGF
+179 TPNKFLKGAGLVGGF

-236 TQYLATDE
+236 TQYLATDT

-279 KATKNFDEKNAI
+279 KATQNFDEKNAI
-291 YKEAGEAIKEVQNPK
+291 YKEAGEAIKEVQA
-306 SKTITLNEYSEI
+306 
-318 SSKGEIKQARTEDQN
+318 G
-333 FEAIL
+333 
-338 SGEIKAVEFNFMDS
+338 
-352 TSKLSKE
+352 
-359 YESGT
+359 
-364 FTKKIENKKLYIE
+364 
-377 DDKMGKVYIGKTK
+377 
-390 KDVDFL
+390 
-396 KNSENPYDY
+396 
-405 GISSGYSENDIA
+405 
-417 AFYLKKRGGNTK
+417 
-429 LAYEEFISDRQNYI
+429 
-443 NKTKQLT
+443 NKT
-450 TISPIVRK
+450 SPIVKK
-458 AIVDGNPA
+458 AIVDGNNA

-473 KEFKIGEKTAKAD
+473 KEFKIGEKTAKTD

-510 DDAVEQ
+510 DDVADQ

-545 KDELLRALPK
+545 KDEILRALPK

-569 TKMVLQEIARNLQD
+569 SKMVLQEIARNLQD
-583 TSIKYVKQFKDNE
+583 TSIKYVKQFGDNE
-596 KLWTKEARQEIANYT
+596 KLWTKEARQEIANYAN
-611 RLIQDVTY
+611 LIQNVTY
-619 SLKEQIRNAARQTQ
+619 SLKEQIRNAARTTQ
-633 AGRIQVGAVG
+633 AGRVQVGAVG

-653 EFVRLYNSNPII
+653 EYVRLYNSNPII
-665 LARKF
+665 LAKKF
-670 ASGSLDEVIQNAGK
+670 STGSLDEVIKNAGK

-733 ARDKKSIQLGFAQY
+733 VRDKKSIQLGFAQY
-747 RGMVMSFRD
+747 RGMVTSFRD

-784 VNGKAVRP
+784 VNGKIVRP

-815 ELPSRLLLTS
+815 ELPSRLLITS
-825 DEFLKQINY
+825 DEFLKQVNY
-834 RGRLLSNAI
+834 RGRLLSNALN
-843 DNTLELRLD
+843 NTMELGLD

-870 DANGLANIKDNP
+870 DENGLANIKNNP
-882 INQKALDYARESTF
+882 INEKALQYARESTF
-896 TNSLDNGSYLNWG
+896 TNSLNNGSYLNWG

-914 LLRQSPE
+914 FLRQSPE

-941 RIPGFGLLTKQNKE
+941 RVPGFGFLTRQNQE

-1035 YIQYNRMDPR
+1035 YVQYNRMDPR
-1045 FYVLGIIADLKEN
+1045 FYVLGIMADLKEN

-1113 VGNLIPFVSFRSQGI
+1113 VGNIIPFVSFRSQGI
-1128 PILGIDPDKEA
+1128 PGIIDPDKEA
-1139 FQTRSF
+1139 LETRSF
-1145 IDQVISKT
+1145 IDQVIAKT
-1153 PFAKGYLETKR
+1153 PFAKDYLERKR
-1164 DILTGEPIEK
+1164 DILTGDPIEK

-1216 LKLTLSAPE
+1216 LKLTLSPPE
-1225 INKFKVDLTEFKKG
+1225 TKKFKVDLTEFKKG

-1249 QIGKSKDFDGTTLK
+1249 QVGKAKDFDGTTLK

-1284 FDGGKEYIIKRIFE
+1284 FDGGKEYIVKRIFE

-1323 GYKYEM
+1323 GYKYQM

>member
-20 KNTNTQPVP
+20 KNTNTQPIPV
-29 ITETIAP
+29 TETVAP

-41 GKPQPVDPNLLN
+41 GKPQAVDPNLLN

-81 GFWRIV
+81 GFWRTV

-124 DGKLSFKDFIPQ
+124 DGKLSFKDFIPK
-136 YVSPKRWKEQRYSE
+136 YVSPTRWKEQKYSE

-163 AGNITEG
+163 AGNVTEG
-170 VSRFITGFY
+170 VSRFLGGYF
-179 LPNKFLKGAGLVGGF
+179 LPSKFLKGAGLVGGF
-194 GVTALRGMSAGAVA
+194 GVTALRGLTAGAAA

-279 KATKNFDEKNAI
+279 KATQNIDEKLAI
-291 YKEAGEAIKEVQNPK
+291 YKEAGDAIKEVQ
-306 SKTITLNEYSEI
+306 
-318 SSKGEIKQARTEDQN
+318 A
-333 FEAIL
+333 
-338 SGEIKAVEFNFMDS
+338 
-352 TSKLSKE
+352 
-359 YESGT
+359 
-364 FTKKIENKKLYIE
+364 
-377 DDKMGKVYIGKTK
+377 
-390 KDVDFL
+390 
-396 KNSENPYDY
+396 
-405 GISSGYSENDIA
+405 
-417 AFYLKKRGGNTK
+417 GNTT
-429 LAYEEFISDRQNYI
+429 A
-443 NKTKQLT
+443 
-450 TISPIVRK
+450 PVVRK

-466 INVDELT
+466 INVDELV
-473 KEFKIGEKTAKAD
+473 KEFKVGEKTAKAD

-510 DDAVEQ
+510 DDAVSQ

-530 RNDVAEELAKTLARN
+530 RNDLAEELAKTLARN
-545 KDELLRALPK
+545 KDEILRALPK

-569 TKMVLQEIARNLQD
+569 TKMVLQEIARNLQE
-583 TSIKYVKQFKDNE
+583 TSIKYIAQFGDNE
-596 KLWTKEARQEIANYT
+596 KLWTKQARQEIANYT

-619 SLKEQIRNAARQTQ
+619 SLKEQIRGAARVTQ
-633 AGRIQVGAVG
+633 AGRVQVGAVG

-684 TKYQKA
+684 TKYQKT

-747 RGMVMSFRD
+747 RGMISSFRD

-815 ELPSRLLLTS
+815 ELPSRLLITS
-825 DEFLKQINY
+825 DEFLKQVNY
-834 RGRLLSNAI
+834 RGRLLSNALE
-843 DNTLELRLD
+843 NTMELGLD

-857 GKKNIER
+857 GKKNIDR

-870 DANGLANIKDNP
+870 DANGLANIKNNP
-882 INQKALDYARESTF
+882 INEKALQYARESTF
-896 TNSLDNGSYLNWG
+896 TNSLTNGSYLNWG

-914 LLRQSPE
+914 FIRSSPE

-941 RIPGFGLLTKQNKE
+941 RVPGFGLLTRQNQE

-989 VETKDGMRLP
+989 IQTKDGMRLP

-1017 LGWQPYSFAR
+1017 LGWQPYSIAK

-1045 FYVLGIIADLKEN
+1045 FYVLGIMADLKEN

-1067 SDIFGSAFLTVFK
+1067 ADIFGSAFLTVFK
-1080 NVTNKTYLRGLS
+1080 NATNKTYLRGLS

-1128 PILGIDPDKEA
+1128 PGILDPDKEA
-1139 FQTRSF
+1139 LETRSF
-1145 IDQVISKT
+1145 IDQVIAKT

-1174 KPTGLVINP
+1174 KQTGLVINP

-1195 PTMVGKSSD
+1195 PTMVGKESD

-1225 INKFKVDLTEFKKG
+1225 TKKFKVDLTEFKKG
-1239 DQTAYDYWLE
+1239 NQTAYDYWLE
-1249 QIGKSKDFDGTTLK
+1249 QIGKAKDFDGTTLK

-1284 FDGGKEYIIKRIFE
+1284 FDGGKEYIVKRIFE

-1329 LTPLKAGEKQIP
+1329 LTPLKAGQKQVP

>member
-20 KNTNTQPVP
+20 KNINTQPVP
-29 ITETIAP
+29 ITETVAP

-41 GKPQPVDPNLLN
+41 GKPQAIDPNLLN

-81 GFWRIV
+81 GFWRTV

-136 YVSPKRWKEQRYSE
+136 YVSPTRWKEQKYSE

-179 LPNKFLKGAGLVGGF
+179 TPNKFLKGAGLVGGF
-194 GVTALRGMSAGAVA
+194 GVTALRGMTAGAVA

-216 EGRLSDMLVEFDSPV
+216 EGRLSDLLVEFDSPV

-254 NVLEGM
+254 NVIEGM

-279 KATKNFDEKNAI
+279 KATQNFDEKNAI
-291 YKEAGEAIKEVQNPK
+291 YKEAGEAIKEVQA
-306 SKTITLNEYSEI
+306 
-318 SSKGEIKQARTEDQN
+318 G
-333 FEAIL
+333 
-338 SGEIKAVEFNFMDS
+338 
-352 TSKLSKE
+352 
-359 YESGT
+359 
-364 FTKKIENKKLYIE
+364 
-377 DDKMGKVYIGKTK
+377 
-390 KDVDFL
+390 
-396 KNSENPYDY
+396 
-405 GISSGYSENDIA
+405 
-417 AFYLKKRGGNTK
+417 
-429 LAYEEFISDRQNYI
+429 
-443 NKTKQLT
+443 NKTA
-450 TISPIVRK
+450 PVVRK

-473 KEFKIGEKTAKAD
+473 KEFKVGEKTAKAD

-510 DDAVEQ
+510 DDVADQ

-530 RNDVAEELAKTLARN
+530 RNDVAEELATTLARN
-545 KDELLRALPK
+545 KDEILRALPK

-569 TKMVLQEIARNLQD
+569 SKMVLQEIARNLQD
-583 TSIKYVKQFKDNE
+583 TSIKYVKQFGDNE
-596 KLWTKEARQEIANYT
+596 KLWTKEARQEIANYAN
-611 RLIQDVTY
+611 LIQNVTY
-619 SLKEQIRNAARQTQ
+619 SLKEQIRGAARVTQ
-633 AGRIQVGAVG
+633 AGRVQVGAVG
-643 GKVIDAEKAA
+643 GKVVDAEKAA

-665 LARKF
+665 LAKKF
-670 ASGSLDEVIQNAGK
+670 STGSLDEVIQNAGK

-733 ARDKKSIQLGFAQY
+733 TRDKKTIQLGFAQY
-747 RGMVMSFRD
+747 RGMLMSFRD
-756 TWKAVGIALRQ
+756 TWKATSLALRQ

-802 RVGTAVDWIGRVI
+802 RVGTSIDWIGRVI
-815 ELPSRLLLTS
+815 ELPSRLLITG

-834 RGRLLSNAI
+834 RGRLLSNALE
-843 DNTLELRLD
+843 NTMELGLD

-857 GKKNIER
+857 GRKNIDR

-870 DANGLANIKDNP
+870 DENGLANIKNNP
-882 INQKALDYARESTF
+882 INEKALQYARESTF
-896 TNSLDNGSYLNWG
+896 TNSLTNGSYLNWG

-914 LLRQSPE
+914 FLRQSPE

-941 RIPGFGLLTKQNKE
+941 RIPGFGALTKQNRD

-1045 FYVLGIIADLKEN
+1045 FYVLGIMADLKEN

-1113 VGNLIPFVSFRSQGI
+1113 VGNLIPFVSFRSQGV
-1128 PILGIDPDKEA
+1128 PLLGIDPDKEA

-1145 IDQVISKT
+1145 IDQVIAKT

-1164 DILTGEPIEK
+1164 DILTGDPIEK

-1225 INKFKVDLTEFKKG
+1225 IKKFKVDLTEFKKG

-1249 QIGKSKDFDGTTLK
+1249 QVGKAKDFDGTTLK

-1284 FDGGKEYIIKRIFE
+1284 VDGGKEYIIKRIFD

>member
-1 MPTIDPALQEF
+1 MPTIDPSLQEF
-12 FSTPDTPN
+12 FSAPDTPN
-20 KNTNTQPVP
+20 KNINTQPVP
-29 ITETIAP
+29 ITEKVAP
-36 EPKPT
+36 ETKPT

-53 FFNEEKTNYQ
+53 FFNEEKLNYQ

-69 SGLVKDPKEDDF
+69 SGLVKDPKEEDF
-81 GFWRIV
+81 GFWRTV

-109 DENIVSLG
+109 DQNIVSLG

-136 YVSPKRWKEQRYSE
+136 YVSPTRWKEQKYSD

-156 FYKPKTL
+156 FYKSKTL
-163 AGNITEG
+163 AGNVTEG
-170 VSRFITGFY
+170 VSRFLGGYF
-179 LPNKFLKGAGLVGGF
+179 LPSRFLKGAGLVGGF
-194 GVTALRGMSAGAVA
+194 GVTALRGLTAGAVA

-279 KATKNFDEKNAI
+279 KATKNLDEKNAI
-291 YKEAGEAIKEVQNPK
+291 YKEAGEAIKEVQA
-306 SKTITLNEYSEI
+306 
-318 SSKGEIKQARTEDQN
+318 G
-333 FEAIL
+333 
-338 SGEIKAVEFNFMDS
+338 
-352 TSKLSKE
+352 
-359 YESGT
+359 
-364 FTKKIENKKLYIE
+364 
-377 DDKMGKVYIGKTK
+377 
-390 KDVDFL
+390 
-396 KNSENPYDY
+396 
-405 GISSGYSENDIA
+405 
-417 AFYLKKRGGNTK
+417 
-429 LAYEEFISDRQNYI
+429 
-443 NKTKQLT
+443 NKTA
-450 TISPIVRK
+450 PVVRK

-466 INVDELT
+466 INTDELL
-473 KEFKIGEKTAKAD
+473 KEFKVGEKTAKAD

-510 DDAVEQ
+510 DDVADQ

-530 RNDVAEELAKTLARN
+530 RNDVAEELAKTLARE
-545 KDELLRALPK
+545 KDEILKALPK

-569 TKMVLQEIARNLQD
+569 SKMVLQEIARNLQD
-583 TSIKYVKQFKDNE
+583 TSIKYVKQFGDNE
-596 KLWTKEARQEIANYT
+596 KLWTKEARQEIANYAN
-611 RLIQDVTY
+611 LIQNVTY
-619 SLKEQIRNAARQTQ
+619 SLKEQIRGAARTTQ

-643 GKVIDAEKAA
+643 GKVIDADKAA
-653 EFVRLYNSNPII
+653 QFVRLYNSNPII
-665 LARKF
+665 LAKKF
-670 ASGSLDEVIQNAGK
+670 STGSLDEVIQNAGK

-690 IEVFNSA
+690 VEVFNSA

-747 RGMVMSFRD
+747 RGMVHSFRD

-802 RVGTAVDWIGRVI
+802 RVGTSIDWLGRVI

-834 RGRLLSNAI
+834 RGRLLSNALE
-843 DNTLELRLD
+843 NTMELGLD

-857 GKKNIER
+857 GRKNIDR

-870 DANGLANIKDNP
+870 DENGLANIKNNP
-882 INQKALDYARESTF
+882 INEKALQYARESTF
-896 TNSLDNGSYLNWG
+896 TNSLTNGSYLNWG

-914 LLRQSPE
+914 FLRQSPE

-941 RIPGFGLLTKQNKE
+941 RIPGFGLLTRQNQE

-989 VETKDGMRLP
+989 IQTKDGMRLP

-1017 LGWQPYSFAR
+1017 LGWQPYSIAK
-1027 QNSDGTVT
+1027 QNSDGSVT

-1045 FYVLGIIADLKEN
+1045 FYVLGIMADLKEN

-1067 SDIFGSAFLTVFK
+1067 ADIFGAAFLTVFK
-1080 NVTNKTYLRGLS
+1080 NATNKTYLRGLS
-1092 DVFEVLAEPT
+1092 DIFEVLAEPT

-1139 FQTRSF
+1139 LETRSF
-1145 IDQVISKT
+1145 IDQVIAKT

-1164 DILTGEPIEK
+1164 DILTGDPIEK

-1195 PTMVGKSSD
+1195 PTMVGRESD

-1225 INKFKVDLTEFKKG
+1225 IKKFKVDLTEFKKG
-1239 DQTAYDYWLE
+1239 DQTAYDFWLE
-1249 QIGKSKDFDGTTLK
+1249 QIGKAKDFDGTTLK

-1284 FDGGKEYIIKRIFE
+1284 FDGGKEYIVKRIFE

-1323 GYKYEM
+1323 GYKYQM

>member
-20 KNTNTQPVP
+20 KNINTPPVP
-29 ITETIAP
+29 ITETVAP

-53 FFNEEKTNYQ
+53 FFNEEKRNYE

-81 GFWRIV
+81 GFWRTV

-101 VEEQGDFL
+101 IEEQGDFL

-136 YVSPKRWKEQRYSE
+136 YVSPKRWKEGKYSE

-179 LPNKFLKGAGLVGGF
+179 TPNKFLKGAGLVGGF

-236 TQYLATDE
+236 TQYLATDT

-279 KATKNFDEKNAI
+279 KATQNFDEKNAI
-291 YKEAGEAIKEVQNPK
+291 YKEAGEAIKEVQA
-306 SKTITLNEYSEI
+306 
-318 SSKGEIKQARTEDQN
+318 G
-333 FEAIL
+333 
-338 SGEIKAVEFNFMDS
+338 
-352 TSKLSKE
+352 
-359 YESGT
+359 
-364 FTKKIENKKLYIE
+364 
-377 DDKMGKVYIGKTK
+377 
-390 KDVDFL
+390 
-396 KNSENPYDY
+396 
-405 GISSGYSENDIA
+405 
-417 AFYLKKRGGNTK
+417 
-429 LAYEEFISDRQNYI
+429 
-443 NKTKQLT
+443 NKT
-450 TISPIVRK
+450 SPIVKK
-458 AIVDGNPA
+458 AIVDGNNA

-473 KEFKIGEKTAKAD
+473 KEFKIGEKTAKTD

-510 DDAVEQ
+510 DDVADQ

-545 KDELLRALPK
+545 KDEILRALPK

-569 TKMVLQEIARNLQD
+569 SKMVLQEIARNLQD
-583 TSIKYVKQFKDNE
+583 TSIKYVKQFGDNE
-596 KLWTKEARQEIANYT
+596 KLWTKEARQEIANYAN
-611 RLIQDVTY
+611 LIQ
-619 SLKEQIRNAARQTQ
+619 N
-633 AGRIQVGAVG
+633 
-643 GKVIDAEKAA
+643 
-653 EFVRLYNSNPII
+653 
-665 LARKF
+665 
-670 ASGSLDEVIQNAGK
+670 GK

-733 ARDKKSIQLGFAQY
+733 VRDKKSIQLGFAQY
-747 RGMVMSFRD
+747 RGMVTSFRD

-784 VNGKAVRP
+784 VNGKIVRP

-815 ELPSRLLLTS
+815 ELPSRLLITS
-825 DEFLKQINY
+825 DEFLKQVNY
-834 RGRLLSNAI
+834 RGRLLSNALN
-843 DNTLELRLD
+843 NTMELGLD

-870 DANGLANIKDNP
+870 DENGLANIKNNP
-882 INQKALDYARESTF
+882 INEKALQYARESTF
-896 TNSLDNGSYLNWG
+896 TNSLNNGSYLNWG

-914 LLRQSPE
+914 FLRQSPE

-941 RIPGFGLLTKQNKE
+941 RVPGFGFLTRQNQE

-1035 YIQYNRMDPR
+1035 YVQYNRMDPR
-1045 FYVLGIIADLKEN
+1045 FYVLGIMADLKEN

-1113 VGNLIPFVSFRSQGI
+1113 VGNIIPFVSFRSQGI
-1128 PILGIDPDKEA
+1128 PGIIDPDKEA
-1139 FQTRSF
+1139 LETRSF
-1145 IDQVISKT
+1145 IDQVIAKT
-1153 PFAKGYLETKR
+1153 PFAKDYLERKR
-1164 DILTGEPIEK
+1164 DILTGDPIEK

-1204 VKQDPTAYEVAR
+1204 VKQDTVSYEVAR
-1216 LKLTLSAPE
+1216 LKLTLSPPE
-1225 INKFKVDLTEFKKG
+1225 TKKFKVDLTEFKKG

-1249 QIGKSKDFDGTTLK
+1249 QVGKAKDFDGTTLK

-1284 FDGGKEYIIKRIFE
+1284 FDGGKEYIVKRIFE

-1323 GYKYEM
+1323 GYKYQM

>member
-20 KNTNTQPVP
+20 KNINTQPVP
-29 ITETIAP
+29 ITETVAP

-41 GKPQPVDPNLLN
+41 GKPQAIDPNLLN

-81 GFWRIV
+81 GFWRTV

-136 YVSPKRWKEQRYSE
+136 YVSPTRWKEQKYSE

-179 LPNKFLKGAGLVGGF
+179 TPNKFLKGAGLVGGF
-194 GVTALRGMSAGAVA
+194 GVTALRGMTAGAVA

-216 EGRLSDMLVEFDSPV
+216 EGRLSDLLVEFDSPV

-254 NVLEGM
+254 NVIEGM

-279 KATKNFDEKNAI
+279 KATQDFDKKNAI
-291 YKEAGEAIKEVQNPK
+291 YKEAGEAIKEVQA
-306 SKTITLNEYSEI
+306 
-318 SSKGEIKQARTEDQN
+318 G
-333 FEAIL
+333 
-338 SGEIKAVEFNFMDS
+338 
-352 TSKLSKE
+352 
-359 YESGT
+359 
-364 FTKKIENKKLYIE
+364 
-377 DDKMGKVYIGKTK
+377 
-390 KDVDFL
+390 
-396 KNSENPYDY
+396 
-405 GISSGYSENDIA
+405 
-417 AFYLKKRGGNTK
+417 
-429 LAYEEFISDRQNYI
+429 
-443 NKTKQLT
+443 NKTALV
-450 TISPIVRK
+450 VRK

-473 KEFKIGEKTAKAD
+473 KEFKVGEKTAKAD

-510 DDAVEQ
+510 DDVADQ

-530 RNDVAEELAKTLARN
+530 RNDVAEELATTLARN
-545 KDELLRALPK
+545 KDEILRALPK

-569 TKMVLQEIARNLQD
+569 SKMVLQEIARNLQD
-583 TSIKYVKQFKDNE
+583 TSIKYVKQFGDNE
-596 KLWTKEARQEIANYT
+596 KLWTKEARQEIANYAN
-611 RLIQDVTY
+611 LIQNVTY
-619 SLKEQIRNAARQTQ
+619 SLKEQIRGAARVTQ
-633 AGRIQVGAVG
+633 AGRVQVGAVG
-643 GKVIDAEKAA
+643 GKVVDAEKAA

-665 LARKF
+665 LAKKF
-670 ASGSLDEVIQNAGK
+670 STGSLDEVIQNAGK

-733 ARDKKSIQLGFAQY
+733 TRDKKTIQLGFAQY
-747 RGMVMSFRD
+747 RGMLMSFRD
-756 TWKAVGIALRQ
+756 TWKATSLALRQ

-802 RVGTAVDWIGRVI
+802 RVGTSIDWIGRVI
-815 ELPSRLLLTS
+815 ELPSRLLITG

-834 RGRLLSNAI
+834 RGRLLSNALE
-843 DNTLELRLD
+843 NTMELGLD

-857 GKKNIER
+857 GRKNIDR

-870 DANGLANIKDNP
+870 DENGLANIKNNP
-882 INQKALDYARESTF
+882 INEKALQYARESTF
-896 TNSLDNGSYLNWG
+896 TNSLTNGSYLNWG

-914 LLRQSPE
+914 FLRQSPE

-941 RIPGFGLLTKQNKE
+941 RIPGFGALTKQNRD

-1045 FYVLGIIADLKEN
+1045 FYVLGIMADLKEN

-1113 VGNLIPFVSFRSQGI
+1113 VGNLIPFVSFRSQGV
-1128 PILGIDPDKEA
+1128 PLLGIDPDKEA
-1139 FQTRSF
+1139 LQTRSF
-1145 IDQVISKT
+1145 IDQVIAKT

-1225 INKFKVDLTEFKKG
+1225 IKKFKVDLTEFKKG

-1249 QIGKSKDFDGTTLK
+1249 QVGKAKDFDGTTLK

-1284 FDGGKEYIIKRIFE
+1284 VDGGKEYIIKRIFD

>member
-1 MPTIDPALQEF
+1 MPTIDPSLQEF
-12 FSTPDTPN
+12 FSTQDAPN
-20 KNTNTQPVP
+20 ENKNTQPVP

-41 GKPQPVDPNLLN
+41 GKPQAVDPNLLN

-81 GFWRIV
+81 NLWRIV

-117 GIEFGDK
+117 GLEFGDK

-136 YVSPKRWKEQRYSE
+136 YVSPKRWKEQKYSE
-150 ERQLPL
+150 ERQLPI

-194 GVTALRGMSAGAVA
+194 GVTALRGMTAGAVA

-254 NVLEGM
+254 NVIEGM

-291 YKEAGEAIKEVQNPK
+291 YKEAGEAIKEVQA
-306 SKTITLNEYSEI
+306 
-318 SSKGEIKQARTEDQN
+318 G
-333 FEAIL
+333 
-338 SGEIKAVEFNFMDS
+338 
-352 TSKLSKE
+352 
-359 YESGT
+359 
-364 FTKKIENKKLYIE
+364 
-377 DDKMGKVYIGKTK
+377 
-390 KDVDFL
+390 
-396 KNSENPYDY
+396 
-405 GISSGYSENDIA
+405 
-417 AFYLKKRGGNTK
+417 
-429 LAYEEFISDRQNYI
+429 
-443 NKTKQLT
+443 NKTALV
-450 TISPIVRK
+450 VRK

-510 DDAVEQ
+510 DDVADQ

-521 KNFLENDVL
+521 KNYLENDVL
-530 RNDVAEELAKTLARN
+530 RNDVAEELATALARD
-545 KDELLRALPK
+545 KDEILRALPK
-555 QTEAAKQGTVRMLA
+555 QTEAAKQGTVRMV
-569 TKMVLQEIARNLQD
+569 TSKIILQEIARSLQD
-583 TSIKYVKQFKDNE
+583 TSIKYIKQFGDNE
-596 KLWTKEARQEIANYT
+596 KLWTKEARQEIANYAS
-611 RLIQDVTY
+611 LIQNVTY
-619 SLKEQIRNAARQTQ
+619 SLKEQIRGAARVTQ
-633 AGRIQVGAVG
+633 AGRIKVGAVG

-665 LARKF
+665 LAKKF
-670 ASGSLDEVIQNAGK
+670 STGSLDEVIQNAGK

-747 RGMVMSFRD
+747 RGMIHSFRD

-802 RVGTAVDWIGRVI
+802 RVGTAIDWIGRVI
-815 ELPSRLLLTS
+815 ELPSRLLITS

-834 RGRLLSNAI
+834 RGRLLSNALE
-843 DNTLELRLD
+843 NTMELGLD

-857 GKKNIER
+857 GKKNIDR

-870 DANGLANIKDNP
+870 DENGLANIKNNP
-882 INQKALDYARESTF
+882 INEKALQYARESTF
-896 TNSLDNGSYLNWG
+896 TNSLTNGSYRNWG
-909 SKIEN
+909 SKIESFIRN
-914 LLRQSPE
+914 SPE
-921 FRFIMPFIRT
+921 FRFVMPFIRT

-941 RIPGFGLLTKQNKE
+941 RIPGFGLLTRQNQE

-989 VETKDGMRLP
+989 IETKDGMRLP

-1067 SDIFGSAFLTVFK
+1067 TDIMGAAVLTVFK

-1092 DVFEVLAEPT
+1092 DTFEVLAEPT

-1128 PILGIDPDKEA
+1128 PGILDPDKEA
-1139 FQTRSF
+1139 LQTRSF
-1145 IDQVISKT
+1145 IDQVIAKT

-1164 DILTGEPIEK
+1164 DILTGDPIEK

-1225 INKFKVDLTEFKKG
+1225 IKKFKVDLTEFKKG

-1249 QIGKSKDFDGTTLK
+1249 QVGKAKDFDGTTLK

-1284 FDGGKEYIIKRIFE
+1284 VDGGKEYIIKRIFD

>member
-20 KNTNTQPVP
+20 KNINTPPVP
-29 ITETIAP
+29 ITETVAP

-53 FFNEEKTNYQ
+53 FFNEEKRNYE

-81 GFWRIV
+81 GFWRTV

-101 VEEQGDFL
+101 IEEQGDFL

-136 YVSPKRWKEQRYSE
+136 YVSPKRWKEGKYSE

-179 LPNKFLKGAGLVGGF
+179 TPNKFLKGAGLVGGF

-236 TQYLATDE
+236 TQYLATDT

-279 KATKNFDEKNAI
+279 KATQNFDEKNAI
-291 YKEAGEAIKEVQNPK
+291 YKEAGEAIKEVQA
-306 SKTITLNEYSEI
+306 
-318 SSKGEIKQARTEDQN
+318 G
-333 FEAIL
+333 
-338 SGEIKAVEFNFMDS
+338 
-352 TSKLSKE
+352 
-359 YESGT
+359 
-364 FTKKIENKKLYIE
+364 
-377 DDKMGKVYIGKTK
+377 
-390 KDVDFL
+390 
-396 KNSENPYDY
+396 
-405 GISSGYSENDIA
+405 
-417 AFYLKKRGGNTK
+417 
-429 LAYEEFISDRQNYI
+429 
-443 NKTKQLT
+443 NKT
-450 TISPIVRK
+450 SPIVKK
-458 AIVDGNPA
+458 AIVDGNNA

-473 KEFKIGEKTAKAD
+473 KEFKIGEKTAKTD

-510 DDAVEQ
+510 DDVADQ

-545 KDELLRALPK
+545 KDEILRALPK

-569 TKMVLQEIARNLQD
+569 SKMVLQEIARNLQD
-583 TSIKYVKQFKDNE
+583 TSIKYVKQFGDNE
-596 KLWTKEARQEIANYT
+596 KLWTKEARQEIANYAN
-611 RLIQDVTY
+611 LIQNVTY
-619 SLKEQIRNAARQTQ
+619 SLKEQIRNAARTTQ
-633 AGRIQVGAVG
+633 AGRVQVGAVG

-653 EFVRLYNSNPII
+653 EYVRLYNSNPII
-665 LARKF
+665 LAKKF
-670 ASGSLDEVIQNAGK
+670 STGSLDEVIKNAGK

-733 ARDKKSIQLGFAQY
+733 VRDKKSIQLGFAQY
-747 RGMVMSFRD
+747 RGMVTSFRD

-784 VNGKAVRP
+784 VNGKIVRP

-815 ELPSRLLLTS
+815 ELPSRLLITS
-825 DEFLKQINY
+825 DEFLKQVNY
-834 RGRLLSNAI
+834 RGRLLSNALN
-843 DNTLELRLD
+843 NTMELGLD

-870 DANGLANIKDNP
+870 DENGLANIKNNP
-882 INQKALDYARESTF
+882 INEKALQYARESTF
-896 TNSLDNGSYLNWG
+896 TNSLNNGSYLNWG

-914 LLRQSPE
+914 FLRQSPE

-941 RIPGFGLLTKQNKE
+941 RVPGFGFLTRQNQE

-1035 YIQYNRMDPR
+1035 YVQYNRMDPR
-1045 FYVLGIIADLKEN
+1045 FYVLGIMADLKEN

-1113 VGNLIPFVSFRSQGI
+1113 VGNIIPFVSFRSQGI
-1128 PILGIDPDKEA
+1128 PGIIDPDKEA
-1139 FQTRSF
+1139 LETRSF
-1145 IDQVISKT
+1145 IDQVIAKT
-1153 PFAKGYLETKR
+1153 PFAKDYLERKR
-1164 DILTGEPIEK
+1164 DILTGDPIEK

-1204 VKQDPTAYEVAR
+1204 VKQDTVSYEVAR
-1216 LKLTLSAPE
+1216 LKLTLSPPE
-1225 INKFKVDLTEFKKG
+1225 TKKFKVDLTEFKKG

-1249 QIGKSKDFDGTTLK
+1249 QVGKAKDFDGTTLK

-1284 FDGGKEYIIKRIFE
+1284 FDGGKEYIVKRIFE

-1323 GYKYEM
+1323 GYKYQM